1 MNTPRQRNATTLWY
15 MMVIGLLMVACGQ
28 RQATTPMAVRKSLD
42 SLISSSHNID
52 TLRMLQ
58 KRMEKED
65 NVLGRIIV
73 CREIGRKMRNE
84 SLFDEALRY
93 HGEELTLAEDLED
106 TLEMVQALNNLG
118 TDYRRL
124 GVLDVAQDYH
134 YRAWTI
140 SKASGDTSHVAKK
153 SRVVALN
160 GLGNIYLTVGNYE
173 RADSALRMALAGE
186 KELKSELGQAI
197 NYANIGSIFRHQNMN
212 DSAWAYFRKSME
224 LNQKVN
230 NMLGISL
237 CHTYYGSM
245 YERERRYDKAEE
257 EYEKAYELMKASH
270 DDWHAL
276 NSLIAL
282 ASINLTKGDNARAFD
297 FLGKAKRM
305 AEKIKS
311 YEYLA
316 EVYTLYYK
324 HYKRT
329 GDYSAALAA
338 HEKAGAMQDSVVDME
353 KVNRIQNAGLAIE
366 RTQQA
371 RMMDAANMT
380 LQSER
385 SARMVSSVI
394 FVIIVLLLSCA
405 LVIFFYAQRVNHH
418 NHMNLKRVAQMRE
431 NFFTSITHEFRTPL
445 TVILGLSQELQKN
458 PQDEVKSHA
467 LTIERQGN
475 RLLTLVTQLLD
486 ISKVKSVIGE
496 PNWQHGN
503 ICAQVAMLLETYID
517 YAANRGVTLKY
528 HYDKAIEMDF
538 VPDYVNKVMSN
549 LVSNALKFTPNGG
562 TISVNLYQRGDRLHI
577 DVSDTGH
584 GISSDKLA
592 HIFEPFYT
600 TGDTGEAKGT
610 GIGLALT
617 QEIISHLDGT
627 ITAESQVG
635 KGTTF
640 HIVMPIQNR
649 SADPVTETEIGN
661 SGKPIIVVAEDN
673 ADVADLLCTQLE
685 PFYEVVAARDGVEA
699 LKRAGEIIPD
709 LVITDVM
716 MPNMDGMALARAI
729 RANDLTAHI
738 PIIMV
743 TARVTEQDRIEGIKA
758 GADAYLVKP
767 FNTEELLTRVAKLLE
782 QRIMLRDKYAQTI
795 TQAPVTDDAI
805 EDHFLARVEQVIV
818 AHINKGE
825 DITVTM
831 VADDLNITARQLHRK
846 VTGLIN
852 QSPAALIRIT
862 RINCAKTIMAAKPEM
877 PLKSVAL
884 ACGFTDYSHFAK
896 VFRTVTGVS
905 PTAWTAKPK
914 AQ

>member
-1 MNTPRQRNATTLWY
+1 MTYMLHTMTRLLWATALAFILTCCQHGSPSESETQS
-15 MMVIGLLMVACGQ
+15 I
-28 RQATTPMAVRKSLD
+28 RD
-42 SLISSSHNID
+42 SLA
-52 TLRMLQ
+52 TLRQ
-58 KRMEKED
+58 QGKKERD
-65 NVLGRIIV
+65 ASRY
-73 CREIGRKMRNE
+73 
-84 SLFDEALRY
+84 DEALRL
-93 HGEELTLAEDLED
+93 HIRGLDMARAVGDSSEWI
-106 TLEMVQALNNLG
+106 QALNNIA
-118 TDYRRL
+118 TDYRRM
-124 GVLDVAQDYH
+124 GMLDVAQSYH
-134 YRAWTI
+134 YQAL
-140 SKASGDTSHVAKK
+140 SLCDESSDTTYQMRKN
-153 SRVVALN
+153 RVKALN
-160 GLGNIYLTVGNYE
+160 GLGNIYLSIYSYDD
-173 RADSALRMALAGE
+173 ADSVFRQALEGE
-186 KELKSELGQAI
+186 HQLGSATGQAI
-197 NYANIGSIFRHQNMN
+197 NYANLGSIYSARGDDEKALDYYRQSMFYNKK
-212 DSAWAYFRKSME
+212 DSN
-224 LNQKVN
+224 L
-230 NMLGISL
+230 LGMAL
-237 CHTYYGSM
+237 CHLYFGNI
-245 YERERRYDKAEE
+245 YEKRQQYDLALR
-257 EYEKAYELMKASH
+257 EYEQSDRMMTDLKDL
-270 DDWHAL
+270 WHAL
-276 NSLIAL
+276 EPRLAL
-282 ASINLTKGDNARAFD
+282 ASVYYHTHEDAKAQALLDRADATARQINSW
-297 FLGKAKRM
+297 
-305 AEKIKS
+305 EHIV
-311 YEYLA
+311 
-316 EVYTLYYK
+316 EVHHLYFQLMQRQGRY
-324 HYKRT
+324 HE
-329 GDYSAALAA
+329 ALDHHLIATA
-338 HEKAGAMQDSVVDME
+338 YQDSILDNE
-353 KVNRIQNAGLAIE
+353 KLDRIHNIGINIE
-366 RTQQA
+366 RTRQQEMVDMA
-371 RMMDAANMT
+371 QNE
-380 LQSER
+380 LQTEKR
-385 SARMVSSVI
+385 IRQQSAWLFGLTVI
-394 FVIIVLLLSCA
+394 LLLAVISA
-405 LVIFFYAQRVNHH
+405 LLYVQRMRHRS
-418 NHMNLKRVAQMRE
+418 MEMMRE
-431 NFFTSITHEFRTPL
+431 ASRLREDFFTNITHEFRTPL
-445 TVILGLSQELQKN
+445 TVILGLSRKIREN
-458 PQDEVKSHA
+458 TEVPQSVSDKAS
-467 LTIERQGN
+467 TIERQGN

-758 GADAYLVKP
+758 GTDAYLVKP

-795 TQAPVTDDAI
+795 TQAPVTDDTI

-905 PTAWTAKPK
+905 PTAWTAKPT

>member
-1 MNTPRQRNATTLWY
+1 MTYMLHTLTRLLWATTLAF
-15 MMVIGLLMVACGQ
+15 ILTCCQHGSPSESETQ
-28 RQATTPMAVRKSLD
+28 SIRD
-42 SLISSSHNID
+42 SLA
-52 TLRMLQ
+52 TLRQ
-58 KRMEKED
+58 QGKKERD
-65 NVLGRIIV
+65 ASRY
-73 CREIGRKMRNE
+73 
-84 SLFDEALRY
+84 DEALRL
-93 HGEELTLAEDLED
+93 HIRGLDMARAVGDSSEWI
-106 TLEMVQALNNLG
+106 QALNNIA
-118 TDYRRL
+118 TDYRRM
-124 GVLDVAQDYH
+124 GMLDVAQSYH
-134 YRAWTI
+134 YQAL
-140 SKASGDTSHVAKK
+140 SLCDESSDTTYQMRKN
-153 SRVVALN
+153 RVKALN
-160 GLGNIYLTVGNYE
+160 GLGNIYLSIYSYDD
-173 RADSALRMALAGE
+173 ADSVFRQALEGE
-186 KELKSELGQAI
+186 HQLGSATGQAI
-197 NYANIGSIFRHQNMN
+197 NYANLGSIYSARGDDEKALDYYRQSMFYNKK
-212 DSAWAYFRKSME
+212 DSN
-224 LNQKVN
+224 L
-230 NMLGISL
+230 LGMAL
-237 CHTYYGSM
+237 CHLYFGNI
-245 YERERRYDKAEE
+245 YERRQQYDLALR
-257 EYEKAYELMKASH
+257 EYEQSDRMMTDLKDL
-270 DDWHAL
+270 WHAL
-276 NSLIAL
+276 EPRLAL
-282 ASINLTKGDNARAFD
+282 ASVYYHTHEDAKAQALLDRADATARQINSW
-297 FLGKAKRM
+297 
-305 AEKIKS
+305 EHIV
-311 YEYLA
+311 
-316 EVYTLYYK
+316 EVHHLYFQLMQRQGRY
-324 HYKRT
+324 HE
-329 GDYSAALAA
+329 ALDHHLIATA
-338 HEKAGAMQDSVVDME
+338 YQDSILDNE
-353 KVNRIQNAGLAIE
+353 KLDRIHNIGINIE
-366 RTQQA
+366 RTRQQE
-371 RMMDAANMT
+371 MVNMAQNE
-380 LQSER
+380 LQTEKR
-385 SARMVSSVI
+385 IRQQSAWLFGLTVI
-394 FVIIVLLLSCA
+394 LLLAVISA
-405 LVIFFYAQRVNHH
+405 LLYVQRMRHH
-418 NHMNLKRVAQMRE
+418 SMEMMRE
-431 NFFTSITHEFRTPL
+431 ASRLREDFFTNITHEFRTPL
-445 TVILGLSQELQKN
+445 TVILGLSRKIREN
-458 PQDEVKSHA
+458 TEVPQSVSDKAS
-467 LTIERQGN
+467 TIERQGN

-528 HYDKAIEMDF
+528 HYDQAIEMDF

-617 QEIISHLDGT
+617 QEIISHLNGT

-699 LKRAGEIIPD
+699 LKHAGEIIPD

-795 TQAPVTDDAI
+795 TQAPVTDDTI

-905 PTAWTAKPK
+905 PTAWTAKPT

>member
-1 MNTPRQRNATTLWY
+1 MTYMLHTLTRLLWATALAFILTCCQHGSPSESETQS
-15 MMVIGLLMVACGQ
+15 I
-28 RQATTPMAVRKSLD
+28 RD
-42 SLISSSHNID
+42 SLA
-52 TLRMLQ
+52 TLRQ
-58 KRMEKED
+58 QGKKERD
-65 NVLGRIIV
+65 ASRY
-73 CREIGRKMRNE
+73 
-84 SLFDEALRY
+84 DEALRL
-93 HGEELTLAEDLED
+93 HIRGLDMARAVGDSSEWI
-106 TLEMVQALNNLG
+106 QALNNIA
-118 TDYRRL
+118 TDYRRM
-124 GVLDVAQDYH
+124 GMLDVAQSYH
-134 YRAWTI
+134 YQALTLCDE
-140 SKASGDTSHVAKK
+140 SSDTTYQMRKN
-153 SRVVALN
+153 RVKALN
-160 GLGNIYLTVGNYE
+160 GLGNIYLSIYSYDD
-173 RADSALRMALAGE
+173 ADSVFRQALEGE
-186 KELKSELGQAI
+186 HQLGSATGQAI
-197 NYANIGSIFRHQNMN
+197 NYANLGSIYSARGDDEKALDYYRQSMFYNKK
-212 DSAWAYFRKSME
+212 DSN
-224 LNQKVN
+224 L
-230 NMLGISL
+230 LGMAL
-237 CHTYYGSM
+237 CHLYFGNI
-245 YERERRYDKAEE
+245 YERRQQYDLALR
-257 EYEKAYELMKASH
+257 EYEQSDRMMTDLKDL
-270 DDWHAL
+270 WHAL
-276 NSLIAL
+276 EPRLAL
-282 ASINLTKGDNARAFD
+282 ASVYYHTHED
-297 FLGKAKRM
+297 AK
-305 AEKIKS
+305 
-311 YEYLA
+311 
-316 EVYTLYYK
+316 
-324 HYKRT
+324 
-329 GDYSAALAA
+329 ALALLDRA
-338 HEKAGAMQDSVVDME
+338 DATARQINSWEHIVEVHHLYFQLMQRQGRYREALDHHLIATAYQDSILDNE
-353 KVNRIQNAGLAIE
+353 KLDRIHNIGINIE
-366 RTQQA
+366 RTRQQE
-371 RMMDAANMT
+371 MVNMAQNE
-380 LQSER
+380 LQTEKR
-385 SARMVSSVI
+385 IRQQSAWLFGLTVI
-394 FVIIVLLLSCA
+394 LLLAVISA
-405 LVIFFYAQRVNHH
+405 LLYVQRMRHRS
-418 NHMNLKRVAQMRE
+418 MEMMRE
-431 NFFTSITHEFRTPL
+431 ASRLREDFFTNITHEFRTPL
-445 TVILGLSQELQKN
+445 TVILGLSRKIREN
-458 PQDEVKSHA
+458 TEVPQSVSDKAS
-467 LTIERQGN
+467 TIERQGN

-600 TGDTGEAKGT
+600 TGDMGEAKGT

-617 QEIISHLDGT
+617 QEIISHLNGT

-673 ADVADLLCTQLE
+673 TDVADLLCTQLE

-743 TARVTEQDRIEGIKA
+743 TARVTEQDRIEGLKA

-795 TQAPVTDDAI
+795 TQAPVTDNAI

-896 VFRTVTGVS
+896 VFRTVTGIS
-905 PTAWTAKPK
+905 PTAWTAEPK

>member
-1 MNTPRQRNATTLWY
+1 MTYMLHTLTRLLWATALAFILTCCQHGSPSESETQS
-15 MMVIGLLMVACGQ
+15 I
-28 RQATTPMAVRKSLD
+28 RD
-42 SLISSSHNID
+42 SLA
-52 TLRMLQ
+52 TLRQ
-58 KRMEKED
+58 QGKKERD
-65 NVLGRIIV
+65 ASRY
-73 CREIGRKMRNE
+73 
-84 SLFDEALRY
+84 DEALRL
-93 HGEELTLAEDLED
+93 HIRGLDMARAVGDSSEWI
-106 TLEMVQALNNLG
+106 QALNNIA
-118 TDYRRL
+118 TDYRRM
-124 GVLDVAQDYH
+124 GMLDVAQSYH
-134 YRAWTI
+134 YQAL
-140 SKASGDTSHVAKK
+140 SLCDESSDTTYQMRKN
-153 SRVVALN
+153 RVKALN
-160 GLGNIYLTVGNYE
+160 GLGNIYLSIYSYDD
-173 RADSALRMALAGE
+173 ADSVFRQALEGE
-186 KELKSELGQAI
+186 HQLGSATGQAI
-197 NYANIGSIFRHQNMN
+197 NYANLGSIYSARGDDEKALDYYRQSMFYNKK
-212 DSAWAYFRKSME
+212 DSN
-224 LNQKVN
+224 L
-230 NMLGISL
+230 LGMAL
-237 CHTYYGSM
+237 CHLYFGNI
-245 YERERRYDKAEE
+245 YERRQQYDLALR
-257 EYEKAYELMKASH
+257 EYEQSDRMMTDLKDL
-270 DDWHAL
+270 WHAL
-276 NSLIAL
+276 EPRLAL
-282 ASINLTKGDNARAFD
+282 ASVYYHTHED
-297 FLGKAKRM
+297 AK
-305 AEKIKS
+305 
-311 YEYLA
+311 
-316 EVYTLYYK
+316 
-324 HYKRT
+324 
-329 GDYSAALAA
+329 ALALLDRA
-338 HEKAGAMQDSVVDME
+338 DATARQINSWEHIVEVHHLYFQLMQRQGRYHEALDHHLIATAYQDSILDNE
-353 KVNRIQNAGLAIE
+353 KLDRIHNIGINIE
-366 RTQQA
+366 RTRQQE
-371 RMMDAANMT
+371 MVNMAQNE
-380 LQSER
+380 LQTEKR
-385 SARMVSSVI
+385 IRQQSAWLFGLTVI
-394 FVIIVLLLSCA
+394 LLLAVISA
-405 LVIFFYAQRVNHH
+405 LLYVQRMRHH
-418 NHMNLKRVAQMRE
+418 SMEMMRE
-431 NFFTSITHEFRTPL
+431 ASRLREDFFTNITHEFRTPL
-445 TVILGLSQELQKN
+445 TVILGLSRKIREN
-458 PQDEVKSHA
+458 TEVPQSVSDKAS
-467 LTIERQGN
+467 TIERQGN

-528 HYDKAIEMDF
+528 HYDQAIEMDF

-600 TGDTGEAKGT
+600 TGDMGEAKGT

-617 QEIISHLDGT
+617 QEIISHLNGI

-673 ADVADLLCTQLE
+673 ADVADLLCSQLE

-795 TQAPVTDDAI
+795 TQAPVTDDTI

-905 PTAWTAKPK
+905 PTAWTAKPT

>member
-1 MNTPRQRNATTLWY
+1 MGHGARLYPDLLPARQPERERDQS
-15 MMVIGLLMVACGQ
+15 I
-28 RQATTPMAVRKSLD
+28 RD
-42 SLISSSHNID
+42 SLA
-52 TLRMLQ
+52 TLRQ
-58 KRMEKED
+58 QGKKERD
-65 NVLGRIIV
+65 ASRY
-73 CREIGRKMRNE
+73 
-84 SLFDEALRY
+84 DEALRL
-93 HGEELTLAEDLED
+93 HIRGLDMARAVGDSSEWI
-106 TLEMVQALNNLG
+106 QALNNIA
-118 TDYRRL
+118 TDYRRM
-124 GVLDVAQDYH
+124 GMLDVAQSYH
-134 YRAWTI
+134 YQALTLCDE
-140 SKASGDTSHVAKK
+140 SSDTTYQMRKN
-153 SRVVALN
+153 RVKALN
-160 GLGNIYLTVGNYE
+160 GLGNIYLSIYSYDD
-173 RADSALRMALAGE
+173 ADSVFRQALEGE
-186 KELKSELGQAI
+186 HQLGSATGQAI
-197 NYANIGSIFRHQNMN
+197 NYANLGSIYSARGDDEKALDYYRQSMFYNKK
-212 DSAWAYFRKSME
+212 DSN
-224 LNQKVN
+224 L
-230 NMLGISL
+230 LGMAL
-237 CHTYYGSM
+237 CHLYFGNI
-245 YERERRYDKAEE
+245 YEKRQQYDLALR
-257 EYEKAYELMKASH
+257 EYEQSDRMMTDLKDL
-270 DDWHAL
+270 WHAL
-276 NSLIAL
+276 EPRLAL
-282 ASINLTKGDNARAFD
+282 ASVYYHTHEDAKAQALLDRADATARQINSW
-297 FLGKAKRM
+297 
-305 AEKIKS
+305 EHIV
-311 YEYLA
+311 
-316 EVYTLYYK
+316 EVHHLYFQLMQRQGRY
-324 HYKRT
+324 HE
-329 GDYSAALAA
+329 ALDHHLIATA
-338 HEKAGAMQDSVVDME
+338 YQDSILDNE
-353 KVNRIQNAGLAIE
+353 KLDRIHNIGINIE
-366 RTQQA
+366 RTRQQEMVDMA
-371 RMMDAANMT
+371 QNE
-380 LQSER
+380 LQTEKR
-385 SARMVSSVI
+385 IRQQSAWLFGLTVI
-394 FVIIVLLLSCA
+394 LLLAVISA
-405 LVIFFYAQRVNHH
+405 LLYVQRMRHH
-418 NHMNLKRVAQMRE
+418 SMEMMRE
-431 NFFTSITHEFRTPL
+431 ASRLREDFFTNITHEFRTPL
-445 TVILGLSQELQKN
+445 TVILGLSRKIREN
-458 PQDEVKSHA
+458 TEVPQSVSDKAS
-467 LTIERQGN
+467 TIERQGN

-562 TISVNLYQRGDRLHI
+562 TISVRLYQRGDRLHI

-600 TGDTGEAKGT
+600 TGDMGEAKGT

-617 QEIISHLDGT
+617 QEIISHLNGT

-699 LKRAGEIIPD
+699 LKHAGEIIPD

-795 TQAPVTDDAI
+795 TQAPVTDDTI

-905 PTAWTAKPK
+905 PTAWTAKPT

>member
-1 MNTPRQRNATTLWY
+1 MTYMLHTVTRLLWATALAFILTCCQHGSPSESETQS
-15 MMVIGLLMVACGQ
+15 I
-28 RQATTPMAVRKSLD
+28 RD
-42 SLISSSHNID
+42 SLA
-52 TLRMLQ
+52 TLRQ
-58 KRMEKED
+58 QGKKERD
-65 NVLGRIIV
+65 ASRY
-73 CREIGRKMRNE
+73 
-84 SLFDEALRY
+84 DEALRL
-93 HGEELTLAEDLED
+93 HIRGLDMARAVGDSSEWI
-106 TLEMVQALNNLG
+106 QALNNIA
-118 TDYRRL
+118 TDYRRM
-124 GVLDVAQDYH
+124 GMLDVAQSYH
-134 YRAWTI
+134 YQALTLCDE
-140 SKASGDTSHVAKK
+140 SADTTYQMRKN
-153 SRVVALN
+153 RVKALN
-160 GLGNIYLTVGNYE
+160 GLGNIYLSIYSYDD
-173 RADSALRMALAGE
+173 ADSVFRQALEGE
-186 KELKSELGQAI
+186 HQLGSATGQAI
-197 NYANIGSIFRHQNMN
+197 NYGNLGSIYSARGDDEKALDYYRQSMFYNKK
-212 DSAWAYFRKSME
+212 DSN
-224 LNQKVN
+224 L
-230 NMLGISL
+230 LGMAL
-237 CHTYYGSM
+237 CHLYFGNI
-245 YERERRYDKAEE
+245 YERRQQYDLALR
-257 EYEKAYELMKASH
+257 EYEQSDRMMTDQKDL
-270 DDWHAL
+270 WHAL
-276 NSLIAL
+276 EPRLAL
-282 ASINLTKGDNARAFD
+282 ASVYYHTHEDAKAQALLDRADATARQINSW
-297 FLGKAKRM
+297 
-305 AEKIKS
+305 EHIV
-311 YEYLA
+311 
-316 EVYTLYYK
+316 EVHHLYFQLMQRQGRY
-324 HYKRT
+324 HE
-329 GDYSAALAA
+329 ALDHHLIATA
-338 HEKAGAMQDSVVDME
+338 YQDSILDNE
-353 KVNRIQNAGLAIE
+353 KLDRIHNIGINIE
-366 RTQQA
+366 RTRQQKMVDMA
-371 RMMDAANMT
+371 QNE
-380 LQSER
+380 LQTEKR
-385 SARMVSSVI
+385 IRQQSAWLFGLTVI
-394 FVIIVLLLSCA
+394 LLLAVISA
-405 LVIFFYAQRVNHH
+405 LLYVQRMRHRS
-418 NHMNLKRVAQMRE
+418 MEMMRE
-431 NFFTSITHEFRTPL
+431 ASRLREDFFTNITHEFRTPL
-445 TVILGLSQELQKN
+445 TVILGLSRKIREN
-458 PQDEVKSHA
+458 TEVPQSISDKAS
-467 LTIERQGN
+467 TIERQGN

-600 TGDTGEAKGT
+600 TGDMGETKGT

-617 QEIISHLDGT
+617 QEIISHLNGT

-795 TQAPVTDDAI
+795 TQASVSDDAI

-905 PTAWTAKPK
+905 PTAWTAKPTV
-914 AQ
+914 Q

>member
-1 MNTPRQRNATTLWY
+1 MTYMLHTLTRLLWATALAFILTCCQHGSPSESETQS
-15 MMVIGLLMVACGQ
+15 I
-28 RQATTPMAVRKSLD
+28 RD
-42 SLISSSHNID
+42 SLA
-52 TLRMLQ
+52 TLRQ
-58 KRMEKED
+58 QGKKERD
-65 NVLGRIIV
+65 ASRY
-73 CREIGRKMRNE
+73 
-84 SLFDEALRY
+84 DEALRL
-93 HGEELTLAEDLED
+93 HRRGLDMARAVGDSSEWI
-106 TLEMVQALNNLG
+106 QALNNIA
-118 TDYRRL
+118 TDYRRM
-124 GVLDVAQDYH
+124 GMLDVAQSYH
-134 YRAWTI
+134 YQAL
-140 SKASGDTSHVAKK
+140 SLCDESSDTTYQMRKN
-153 SRVVALN
+153 RVKALN
-160 GLGNIYLTVGNYE
+160 GLGNIYLSIYSYDD
-173 RADSALRMALAGE
+173 ADSVFRQALEGE
-186 KELKSELGQAI
+186 HQLGSATGQAI
-197 NYANIGSIFRHQNMN
+197 NYANLGSIYSARGDDEKALDYYRQSMFYNKK
-212 DSAWAYFRKSME
+212 DSN
-224 LNQKVN
+224 L
-230 NMLGISL
+230 LGMAL
-237 CHTYYGSM
+237 CHLYFGNI
-245 YERERRYDKAEE
+245 YERRQQYDLALR
-257 EYEKAYELMKASH
+257 EYEQSDRMMTDLKDL
-270 DDWHAL
+270 WHAL
-276 NSLIAL
+276 EPRLAL
-282 ASINLTKGDNARAFD
+282 ASVYYHTHED
-297 FLGKAKRM
+297 AK
-305 AEKIKS
+305 
-311 YEYLA
+311 
-316 EVYTLYYK
+316 
-324 HYKRT
+324 
-329 GDYSAALAA
+329 ALALLDRA
-338 HEKAGAMQDSVVDME
+338 DATARQINSWEHIVEVHHLYFQLMQRQGRYHEALDHHLIATAYQDSILDNE
-353 KVNRIQNAGLAIE
+353 KLDRIHNIGINIE
-366 RTQQA
+366 RTRQQEMVDMA
-371 RMMDAANMT
+371 QNE
-380 LQSER
+380 LQTEKR
-385 SARMVSSVI
+385 IRQQSAWLFGLTVI
-394 FVIIVLLLSCA
+394 LLLAVISA
-405 LVIFFYAQRVNHH
+405 LLYVQRMRHH
-418 NHMNLKRVAQMRE
+418 SMEMMRE
-431 NFFTSITHEFRTPL
+431 ASRLREDFFTNITHEFRTPL
-445 TVILGLSQELQKN
+445 TVILGLSRKIREN
-458 PQDEVKSHA
+458 TEVPQSVSDKAS
-467 LTIERQGN
+467 TIERQGN

-600 TGDTGEAKGT
+600 SGDMGEAKGT

-617 QEIISHLDGT
+617 QEIISHLNGT

-640 HIVMPIQNR
+640 HIIMPIQNR

-795 TQAPVTDDAI
+795 TQAPVTDDTI

-905 PTAWTAKPK
+905 PTAWTAKPT

>member
-1 MNTPRQRNATTLWY
+1 MTYMLHTLTRLLWATALAFILTCCQHGSP
-15 MMVIGLLMVACGQ
+15 IESETQ
-28 RQATTPMAVRKSLD
+28 SIRD
-42 SLISSSHNID
+42 SLA
-52 TLRMLQ
+52 TLRQ
-58 KRMEKED
+58 QGKKERD
-65 NVLGRIIV
+65 ASRY
-73 CREIGRKMRNE
+73 
-84 SLFDEALRY
+84 DEALRL
-93 HGEELTLAEDLED
+93 HIRGLDMARAVGDSSEWI
-106 TLEMVQALNNLG
+106 QALNNIA
-118 TDYRRL
+118 TDYRRM
-124 GVLDVAQDYH
+124 GMLDVAQSYH
-134 YRAWTI
+134 YQAL
-140 SKASGDTSHVAKK
+140 SLCDESSDTTYQMRKN
-153 SRVVALN
+153 RVKALN
-160 GLGNIYLTVGNYE
+160 GLGNIYLSIYSYDD
-173 RADSALRMALAGE
+173 ADSVFRQALEGE
-186 KELKSELGQAI
+186 HQLGSATGQAI
-197 NYANIGSIFRHQNMN
+197 NYANLGSIYSARGDDEKALDYYRQSMFYNKQ
-212 DSAWAYFRKSME
+212 DSN
-224 LNQKVN
+224 L
-230 NMLGISL
+230 LGMAL
-237 CHTYYGSM
+237 CHLYFGNI
-245 YERERRYDKAEE
+245 YERRQQYDLALR
-257 EYEKAYELMKASH
+257 EYEQSDRMMTDLKDL
-270 DDWHAL
+270 WHAL
-276 NSLIAL
+276 EPRLAL
-282 ASINLTKGDNARAFD
+282 ASVYYHTHEDAKAQALLDRADATARQINSW
-297 FLGKAKRM
+297 
-305 AEKIKS
+305 EHIV
-311 YEYLA
+311 
-316 EVYTLYYK
+316 EVHRLYFQLMQRQGRY
-324 HYKRT
+324 RE
-329 GDYSAALAA
+329 ALDHHLIATA
-338 HEKAGAMQDSVVDME
+338 YQDSILDNE
-353 KVNRIQNAGLAIE
+353 KLDRIHNIGINIE
-366 RTQQA
+366 RTRQQEMVDMA
-371 RMMDAANMT
+371 QNE
-380 LQSER
+380 LQTEKR
-385 SARMVSSVI
+385 IRQQSAWLFGLTVI
-394 FVIIVLLLSCA
+394 LLLAVISA
-405 LVIFFYAQRVNHH
+405 LLYGQRMRHRS
-418 NHMNLKRVAQMRE
+418 MEMMRE
-431 NFFTSITHEFRTPL
+431 ASRLREDFFTNITHEFRTPL
-445 TVILGLSQELQKN
+445 TVILGLSRKIREN
-458 PQDEVKSHA
+458 TEVPQSVSDKAS
-467 LTIERQGN
+467 TIERQGN

-528 HYDKAIEMDF
+528 HYDQAIEMDF

-795 TQAPVTDDAI
+795 TQAPVTDDTI

-896 VFRTVTGVS
+896 VFRTVTGIS
-905 PTAWTAKPK
+905 PTAWTAKPT

>member
-1 MNTPRQRNATTLWY
+1 MTYMLHTLTRLLWATALAFILTCCQHGSPSESETQS
-15 MMVIGLLMVACGQ
+15 I
-28 RQATTPMAVRKSLD
+28 RD
-42 SLISSSHNID
+42 SLA
-52 TLRMLQ
+52 TLRQ
-58 KRMEKED
+58 QGKKERD
-65 NVLGRIIV
+65 ASRY
-73 CREIGRKMRNE
+73 
-84 SLFDEALRY
+84 DEALRL
-93 HGEELTLAEDLED
+93 HIRGLDMARAVGDSSEWI
-106 TLEMVQALNNLG
+106 QALNNIA
-118 TDYRRL
+118 TDYRRM
-124 GVLDVAQDYH
+124 GMLDVAQSYH
-134 YRAWTI
+134 YQAL
-140 SKASGDTSHVAKK
+140 SLCDESSDTTYQMRKN
-153 SRVVALN
+153 RVKALN
-160 GLGNIYLTVGNYE
+160 GLGNIYLSIYSYDD
-173 RADSALRMALAGE
+173 ADSVFRQALEGE
-186 KELKSELGQAI
+186 HQLGSATGQAI
-197 NYANIGSIFRHQNMN
+197 NYANLGSIYSARGDDEKALDYYRQSMFYNKQ
-212 DSAWAYFRKSME
+212 DSN
-224 LNQKVN
+224 L
-230 NMLGISL
+230 LGMAL
-237 CHTYYGSM
+237 CHLYFGNI
-245 YERERRYDKAEE
+245 YERRQQYDLALR
-257 EYEKAYELMKASH
+257 EYEQSDRMMTDLKDL
-270 DDWHAL
+270 WHAL
-276 NSLIAL
+276 EPRLAL
-282 ASINLTKGDNARAFD
+282 ASVYYHTHED
-297 FLGKAKRM
+297 AK
-305 AEKIKS
+305 
-311 YEYLA
+311 
-316 EVYTLYYK
+316 
-324 HYKRT
+324 
-329 GDYSAALAA
+329 ALALLDRA
-338 HEKAGAMQDSVVDME
+338 DATARQINSWEHIVEVHHLYFQLMQRQGRYHEALDHHLIATAYQDSILDNE
-353 KVNRIQNAGLAIE
+353 KLDRIHNIGINIE
-366 RTQQA
+366 RTRQQEMVDMA
-371 RMMDAANMT
+371 QNE
-380 LQSER
+380 LQTEKR
-385 SARMVSSVI
+385 IRQQSAWLFGLTVI
-394 FVIIVLLLSCA
+394 LLLAVISA
-405 LVIFFYAQRVNHH
+405 LLYVQRMRHRS
-418 NHMNLKRVAQMRE
+418 MEMMRE
-431 NFFTSITHEFRTPL
+431 ASRLREDFFTNITHEFRTPL
-445 TVILGLSQELQKN
+445 TVILGLSRKIREN
-458 PQDEVKSHA
+458 TEVPQSVSDKAS
-467 LTIERQGN
+467 TIERQGN

-600 TGDTGEAKGT
+600 TGDMGEAKGT

-617 QEIISHLDGT
+617 QEIISHLNGS

-795 TQAPVTDDAI
+795 TQAPVTDDTI

-905 PTAWTAKPK
+905 PTAWTAKPT
-914 AQ
+914 A

>member
-1 MNTPRQRNATTLWY
+1 MTYMLHTLTRLLWATALAFILTCCQHGSPSESETQS
-15 MMVIGLLMVACGQ
+15 I
-28 RQATTPMAVRKSLD
+28 RD
-42 SLISSSHNID
+42 SLA
-52 TLRMLQ
+52 TLRQ
-58 KRMEKED
+58 QGKKERD
-65 NVLGRIIV
+65 ASRY
-73 CREIGRKMRNE
+73 
-84 SLFDEALRY
+84 DEALRL
-93 HGEELTLAEDLED
+93 HIRGLDMARAVGDSSEWI
-106 TLEMVQALNNLG
+106 QALNNIA
-118 TDYRRL
+118 TDYRRM
-124 GVLDVAQDYH
+124 GMLDVAQSYH
-134 YRAWTI
+134 YQALTLCDE
-140 SKASGDTSHVAKK
+140 SADTTYQMRKN
-153 SRVVALN
+153 RVKALN
-160 GLGNIYLTVGNYE
+160 GLGNIYLSIYSYDD
-173 RADSALRMALAGE
+173 ADSVFRQALEGE
-186 KELKSELGQAI
+186 HQLGSATGQAI
-197 NYANIGSIFRHQNMN
+197 NYANLGSIYSARGN
-212 DSAWAYFRKSME
+212 DEKALDYYRQSMFYNKKDSN
-224 LNQKVN
+224 L
-230 NMLGISL
+230 LGMAL
-237 CHTYYGSM
+237 CHLYFGNI
-245 YERERRYDKAEE
+245 YERRQQYDLALR
-257 EYEKAYELMKASH
+257 EYEQSDRMMTDLKDL
-270 DDWHAL
+270 WHAL
-276 NSLIAL
+276 EPRLAL
-282 ASINLTKGDNARAFD
+282 ASVYYHTHEDAKAQALLDRADATARQINSW
-297 FLGKAKRM
+297 
-305 AEKIKS
+305 EHIV
-311 YEYLA
+311 
-316 EVYTLYYK
+316 EVHHLYFQLMQRQGRY
-324 HYKRT
+324 HE
-329 GDYSAALAA
+329 ALDHHLIATA
-338 HEKAGAMQDSVVDME
+338 YQDSILDNE
-353 KVNRIQNAGLAIE
+353 KLDRIHNIGINIE
-366 RTQQA
+366 RTRQQEMVDMA
-371 RMMDAANMT
+371 QNE
-380 LQSER
+380 LQTEKR
-385 SARMVSSVI
+385 IRQQSAWLFGLTVI
-394 FVIIVLLLSCA
+394 LLLAVISA
-405 LVIFFYAQRVNHH
+405 LLYVQRMRHRS
-418 NHMNLKRVAQMRE
+418 MEMMRE
-431 NFFTSITHEFRTPL
+431 ASRLREDFFTNITHEFRTPL
-445 TVILGLSQELQKN
+445 TVILGLSRKIREN
-458 PQDEVKSHA
+458 TEVPQSVSDKAS
-467 LTIERQGN
+467 TIERQGN

-600 TGDTGEAKGT
+600 TGDMGEAKGT

-617 QEIISHLDGT
+617 QEIISHLNGT

-685 PFYEVVAARDGVEA
+685 PFYEVVAARDGIEA

-795 TQAPVTDDAI
+795 TQAPVSDDTI

-905 PTAWTAKPK
+905 PTAWTAKPT

>member
-1 MNTPRQRNATTLWY
+1 MTYMLHTLTRLLWATALAFILTCCQHGSPSESETQS
-15 MMVIGLLMVACGQ
+15 I
-28 RQATTPMAVRKSLD
+28 RD
-42 SLISSSHNID
+42 SLA
-52 TLRMLQ
+52 TLRQ
-58 KRMEKED
+58 QGKKERD
-65 NVLGRIIV
+65 ASRY
-73 CREIGRKMRNE
+73 
-84 SLFDEALRY
+84 DEALRL
-93 HGEELTLAEDLED
+93 HIRGLDMARAVGDSSEWI
-106 TLEMVQALNNLG
+106 QALNNIA
-118 TDYRRL
+118 TDYRRM
-124 GVLDVAQDYH
+124 GMLDVAQSYH
-134 YRAWTI
+134 YQAL
-140 SKASGDTSHVAKK
+140 SLCDESSDTTYQMRKN
-153 SRVVALN
+153 RVKALN
-160 GLGNIYLTVGNYE
+160 GLGNIYLSIYSYDD
-173 RADSALRMALAGE
+173 ADSVFRQALEGE
-186 KELKSELGQAI
+186 HQLGSATGQAI
-197 NYANIGSIFRHQNMN
+197 NYANLGSIYSARGDDEKALDYYRQSMFYNKK
-212 DSAWAYFRKSME
+212 DSN
-224 LNQKVN
+224 L
-230 NMLGISL
+230 LGMAL
-237 CHTYYGSM
+237 CHLYFGNI
-245 YERERRYDKAEE
+245 YERRQQYDLALR
-257 EYEKAYELMKASH
+257 EYEQSDRMMTDLKDL
-270 DDWHAL
+270 WHAL
-276 NSLIAL
+276 EPRLAL
-282 ASINLTKGDNARAFD
+282 ASVYYHTHED
-297 FLGKAKRM
+297 AK
-305 AEKIKS
+305 
-311 YEYLA
+311 
-316 EVYTLYYK
+316 
-324 HYKRT
+324 
-329 GDYSAALAA
+329 ALALLDRA
-338 HEKAGAMQDSVVDME
+338 DATARQINSWEHIVEVHHLYFQLMQRQGRYHEALDHHLIATAYQDSILDNE
-353 KVNRIQNAGLAIE
+353 KLDRIHNIGINIE
-366 RTQQA
+366 RTRQQEMVDMA
-371 RMMDAANMT
+371 QNE
-380 LQSER
+380 LQTEKR
-385 SARMVSSVI
+385 IRQQSAWLFGLTVI
-394 FVIIVLLLSCA
+394 LLLAVISA
-405 LVIFFYAQRVNHH
+405 LLYVQRMRHH
-418 NHMNLKRVAQMRE
+418 SMEMMRE
-431 NFFTSITHEFRTPL
+431 ASRLREDFFTNITHEFRTPL
-445 TVILGLSQELQKN
+445 TVILGLSRKIREN
-458 PQDEVKSHA
+458 TEVPQSVSDKAS
-467 LTIERQGN
+467 TIERQGN

-562 TISVNLYQRGDRLHI
+562 IISVNLYQRGDRLHI

-617 QEIISHLDGT
+617 QEIISHLNGT

-673 ADVADLLCTQLE
+673 ADVADLLCSQLE

-699 LKRAGEIIPD
+699 LKHAGEIIPD

-795 TQAPVTDDAI
+795 TQAPVTDDTI

-877 PLKSVAL
+877 PLKNVAL

-905 PTAWTAKPK
+905 PTAWTAKPT

>member
-1 MNTPRQRNATTLWY
+1 MTYMLHTLTRLLWATTLAF
-15 MMVIGLLMVACGQ
+15 ILTCCQHGSPSESETQ
-28 RQATTPMAVRKSLD
+28 SIRD
-42 SLISSSHNID
+42 SLA
-52 TLRMLQ
+52 TLRQ
-58 KRMEKED
+58 QGKKERD
-65 NVLGRIIV
+65 ASRY
-73 CREIGRKMRNE
+73 
-84 SLFDEALRY
+84 DEALRL
-93 HGEELTLAEDLED
+93 HIRGLDMARAVGDSSEWI
-106 TLEMVQALNNLG
+106 QALNNIA
-118 TDYRRL
+118 TDYRRM
-124 GVLDVAQDYH
+124 GMLDVAQSYH
-134 YRAWTI
+134 YQALTLCDE
-140 SKASGDTSHVAKK
+140 SSDTTYQMRKN
-153 SRVVALN
+153 RVKALN
-160 GLGNIYLTVGNYE
+160 GLGNIYLSIYSYDD
-173 RADSALRMALAGE
+173 ADSVFRQALEGE
-186 KELKSELGQAI
+186 HQLGSATGQAI
-197 NYANIGSIFRHQNMN
+197 NYANLGSIYSARGDDEKALDYYRQSMFYNKQ
-212 DSAWAYFRKSME
+212 DSN
-224 LNQKVN
+224 L
-230 NMLGISL
+230 LGMAL
-237 CHTYYGSM
+237 CHLYFGNI
-245 YERERRYDKAEE
+245 YERRQQYDLALR
-257 EYEKAYELMKASH
+257 EYEQSDRMMTDLKDL
-270 DDWHAL
+270 WHAL
-276 NSLIAL
+276 EPRLAL
-282 ASINLTKGDNARAFD
+282 ASVYYHTHED
-297 FLGKAKRM
+297 AK
-305 AEKIKS
+305 
-311 YEYLA
+311 
-316 EVYTLYYK
+316 
-324 HYKRT
+324 
-329 GDYSAALAA
+329 ALALLDRA
-338 HEKAGAMQDSVVDME
+338 DATARQINSWEHIVEVHHLYFQLMQRQGRYHEALDHHLIATAYQDSILDNE
-353 KVNRIQNAGLAIE
+353 KLDRIHNIGINIE
-366 RTQQA
+366 RTRQQEMVDMA
-371 RMMDAANMT
+371 QNE
-380 LQSER
+380 LQTEKR
-385 SARMVSSVI
+385 IRQQSAWLFGLTVI
-394 FVIIVLLLSCA
+394 LLLAVISA
-405 LVIFFYAQRVNHH
+405 LLYVQRMRHRS
-418 NHMNLKRVAQMRE
+418 MEMMRE
-431 NFFTSITHEFRTPL
+431 ASRLREDFFTNITHEFRTPL
-445 TVILGLSQELQKN
+445 TVILGLSRKIREN
-458 PQDEVKSHA
+458 TEVPQSVSDKAS
-467 LTIERQGN
+467 TIERQGN

-577 DVSDTGH
+577 NVSDTGH

-600 TGDTGEAKGT
+600 TGDMGEAKGT

-617 QEIISHLDGT
+617 QEIISHLNGT

-795 TQAPVTDDAI
+795 TQAPVTDDTI

-905 PTAWTAKPK
+905 PTAWTAKPT

>member
-1 MNTPRQRNATTLWY
+1 MTYMLHTVTRLLWATALAFILTCCQHGSPSESETQS
-15 MMVIGLLMVACGQ
+15 I
-28 RQATTPMAVRKSLD
+28 RD
-42 SLISSSHNID
+42 SLA
-52 TLRMLQ
+52 TLRQ
-58 KRMEKED
+58 QGKKERD
-65 NVLGRIIV
+65 ASRY
-73 CREIGRKMRNE
+73 
-84 SLFDEALRY
+84 DEALRL
-93 HGEELTLAEDLED
+93 HIRGLDMARAVGDSSEWI
-106 TLEMVQALNNLG
+106 QALNNIA
-118 TDYRRL
+118 TDYRRM
-124 GVLDVAQDYH
+124 GMLDVAQSYH
-134 YRAWTI
+134 YQALTLCDE
-140 SKASGDTSHVAKK
+140 SSDTTYQMRKNRMK
-153 SRVVALN
+153 ALN
-160 GLGNIYLTVGNYE
+160 GLGNIYLSIYSYDD
-173 RADSALRMALAGE
+173 ADSVFRQALEGE
-186 KELKSELGQAI
+186 HQLGSATGQAI
-197 NYANIGSIFRHQNMN
+197 NYANLGSIYSARGDDEKALDYYRQSMFYNKK
-212 DSAWAYFRKSME
+212 DSN
-224 LNQKVN
+224 L
-230 NMLGISL
+230 LGMAL
-237 CHTYYGSM
+237 CHLYFGNI
-245 YERERRYDKAEE
+245 YEKRQQYDLALR
-257 EYEKAYELMKASH
+257 EYEQSDRMMTDLKDL
-270 DDWHAL
+270 WHAL
-276 NSLIAL
+276 EPRLAL
-282 ASINLTKGDNARAFD
+282 ASVYYHTHEDAKAQALLDRADATARQINSW
-297 FLGKAKRM
+297 
-305 AEKIKS
+305 EHIV
-311 YEYLA
+311 
-316 EVYTLYYK
+316 EVHHLYFQLMQRQGRY
-324 HYKRT
+324 HE
-329 GDYSAALAA
+329 ALDHHLIATA
-338 HEKAGAMQDSVVDME
+338 YQDSILDNE
-353 KVNRIQNAGLAIE
+353 KLDRIHNIGINIE
-366 RTQQA
+366 RTRQQEMVDMA
-371 RMMDAANMT
+371 QNE
-380 LQSER
+380 LQTEKR
-385 SARMVSSVI
+385 IRQQSAWLFGLTVI
-394 FVIIVLLLSCA
+394 LLLAVISA
-405 LVIFFYAQRVNHH
+405 LLYVQRMRHRS
-418 NHMNLKRVAQMRE
+418 MEMMRE
-431 NFFTSITHEFRTPL
+431 ASRLREDFFTNITHEFRTPL
-445 TVILGLSQELQKN
+445 TVILGLSRKIREN
-458 PQDEVKSHA
+458 TEVPQSVSDKAS
-467 LTIERQGN
+467 TIERQGN

-577 DVSDTGH
+577 DVSDTGN

-600 TGDTGEAKGT
+600 TGDMGEAKGT

-617 QEIISHLDGT
+617 QEIISHLNGT

-699 LKRAGEIIPD
+699 LKHAGEIIPD

-905 PTAWTAKPK
+905 PTAWTAKP
-914 AQ
+914 

>member
-1 MNTPRQRNATTLWY
+1 MTYMLHTLTRLLWATALAFILTCCQHGSPSESETQS
-15 MMVIGLLMVACGQ
+15 I
-28 RQATTPMAVRKSLD
+28 RD
-42 SLISSSHNID
+42 SLA
-52 TLRMLQ
+52 TLRQ
-58 KRMEKED
+58 QGKKERD
-65 NVLGRIIV
+65 ASRY
-73 CREIGRKMRNE
+73 
-84 SLFDEALRY
+84 DEALRL
-93 HGEELTLAEDLED
+93 HIRGLDMARAVGDSSEWI
-106 TLEMVQALNNLG
+106 QALNNIA
-118 TDYRRL
+118 TDYRRM
-124 GVLDVAQDYH
+124 GMLDVAQSYH
-134 YRAWTI
+134 YQAL
-140 SKASGDTSHVAKK
+140 SLCDESSDTTYQMRKN
-153 SRVVALN
+153 RVKALN
-160 GLGNIYLTVGNYE
+160 GLGNIYLSIYSYDD
-173 RADSALRMALAGE
+173 ADSVFRQALEGE
-186 KELKSELGQAI
+186 HQLGSATGQAI
-197 NYANIGSIFRHQNMN
+197 NYANLGSIYSARGDDEKALDYYRQSMFYNKK
-212 DSAWAYFRKSME
+212 DSN
-224 LNQKVN
+224 L
-230 NMLGISL
+230 LGMAL
-237 CHTYYGSM
+237 CHLYFGNI
-245 YERERRYDKAEE
+245 YERRQQYDLALR
-257 EYEKAYELMKASH
+257 EYEQSDRMMTDLKDL
-270 DDWHAL
+270 WHAL
-276 NSLIAL
+276 EPRLAL
-282 ASINLTKGDNARAFD
+282 ASVYYHTHEDAKAQALLDRADATARQINSW
-297 FLGKAKRM
+297 
-305 AEKIKS
+305 EHIV
-311 YEYLA
+311 
-316 EVYTLYYK
+316 EVHHLYFQLMQRQGRY
-324 HYKRT
+324 HE
-329 GDYSAALAA
+329 ALDHHLIATA
-338 HEKAGAMQDSVVDME
+338 YQDSILDNE
-353 KVNRIQNAGLAIE
+353 KLDRIHNIGINIE
-366 RTQQA
+366 RTRQQKMVDMA
-371 RMMDAANMT
+371 QNE
-380 LQSER
+380 LQTEKR
-385 SARMVSSVI
+385 IRQQSAWLFGLTVI
-394 FVIIVLLLSCA
+394 LLLAVISA
-405 LVIFFYAQRVNHH
+405 LLYVQRMRHRS
-418 NHMNLKRVAQMRE
+418 MEMMRE
-431 NFFTSITHEFRTPL
+431 ASRLREDFFTNITHEFRTPL
-445 TVILGLSQELQKN
+445 TVILGLSRKIREN
-458 PQDEVKSHA
+458 TEVPQSVSDKAS
-467 LTIERQGN
+467 TIERQGN

-528 HYDKAIEMDF
+528 HYDQAIEMDF

-600 TGDTGEAKGT
+600 TGDTGETKGT

-617 QEIISHLDGT
+617 QEIISHLNGT
-627 ITAESQVG
+627 ITAESKVG

-795 TQAPVTDDAI
+795 TQAPVSDDAI

-905 PTAWTAKPK
+905 PTAWTAKPT

>member
-1 MNTPRQRNATTLWY
+1 MTYMLHTLTRLLWATALAFILTCCQHGSPSESETQS
-15 MMVIGLLMVACGQ
+15 I
-28 RQATTPMAVRKSLD
+28 RD
-42 SLISSSHNID
+42 SLA
-52 TLRMLQ
+52 TLRQ
-58 KRMEKED
+58 QGKKERD
-65 NVLGRIIV
+65 ASRY
-73 CREIGRKMRNE
+73 
-84 SLFDEALRY
+84 DEALRL
-93 HGEELTLAEDLED
+93 HIRGLDMARAVGDSSEWI
-106 TLEMVQALNNLG
+106 QALNNIA
-118 TDYRRL
+118 TDYRRM
-124 GVLDVAQDYH
+124 GMLDVAQSYH
-134 YRAWTI
+134 YQAL
-140 SKASGDTSHVAKK
+140 SLCDESSDTTYQMRKN
-153 SRVVALN
+153 RVKALN
-160 GLGNIYLTVGNYE
+160 GLGNIYLSIYSYDD
-173 RADSALRMALAGE
+173 ADSVFRQALEGE
-186 KELKSELGQAI
+186 HQLGSATGQAI
-197 NYANIGSIFRHQNMN
+197 NYANLGSIYSARGDDEKALDYYRQSMFYNKK
-212 DSAWAYFRKSME
+212 DSN
-224 LNQKVN
+224 L
-230 NMLGISL
+230 LGMAL
-237 CHTYYGSM
+237 CHLYFGNI
-245 YERERRYDKAEE
+245 YERRQQYDLALR
-257 EYEKAYELMKASH
+257 EYEQSDRMMTDLKDL
-270 DDWHAL
+270 WHAL
-276 NSLIAL
+276 EPRLAL
-282 ASINLTKGDNARAFD
+282 ASVYYHTHED
-297 FLGKAKRM
+297 AK
-305 AEKIKS
+305 
-311 YEYLA
+311 
-316 EVYTLYYK
+316 
-324 HYKRT
+324 
-329 GDYSAALAA
+329 ALALLDRA
-338 HEKAGAMQDSVVDME
+338 DATARQINSWEHIVEVHHLYFQLMQRQGRYHEALDHHLIATAYQDSILDNE
-353 KVNRIQNAGLAIE
+353 KLDRIHNIGINIE
-366 RTQQA
+366 RTRQQEMVDMA
-371 RMMDAANMT
+371 QNE
-380 LQSER
+380 LQTEKR
-385 SARMVSSVI
+385 IRQQSAWLFGLTVI
-394 FVIIVLLLSCA
+394 LLLAVISA
-405 LVIFFYAQRVNHH
+405 LLYVQRMRHRS
-418 NHMNLKRVAQMRE
+418 MEMMRE
-431 NFFTSITHEFRTPL
+431 ASRLREDFFTNITHEFRTPL
-445 TVILGLSQELQKN
+445 TVILGLSRKIREN
-458 PQDEVKSHA
+458 TEVPQSVSDKAS
-467 LTIERQGN
+467 TIERQGN

-600 TGDTGEAKGT
+600 TGDMGEAKGT

-699 LKRAGEIIPD
+699 LKHAGEIIPD

-795 TQAPVTDDAI
+795 TQAPVSDDAI

-905 PTAWTAKPK
+905 PTAWTAKPT

>member
-1 MNTPRQRNATTLWY
+1 MTYMLHTLTRLLWATTLAF
-15 MMVIGLLMVACGQ
+15 ILTCCQHGSPSESETQ
-28 RQATTPMAVRKSLD
+28 SIRD
-42 SLISSSHNID
+42 SLA
-52 TLRMLQ
+52 TLRQ
-58 KRMEKED
+58 QGKKERD
-65 NVLGRIIV
+65 ASRY
-73 CREIGRKMRNE
+73 
-84 SLFDEALRY
+84 DEALRL
-93 HGEELTLAEDLED
+93 HIRGLDMARAVGDSSEWI
-106 TLEMVQALNNLG
+106 QALNNIA
-118 TDYRRL
+118 TDYRRM
-124 GVLDVAQDYH
+124 GMLDVAQSYH
-134 YRAWTI
+134 YQAL
-140 SKASGDTSHVAKK
+140 SLCDESSDTTYQMRKN
-153 SRVVALN
+153 RVKALN
-160 GLGNIYLTVGNYE
+160 GLGNIYLSIYSYDD
-173 RADSALRMALAGE
+173 ADSVFRQALEGE
-186 KELKSELGQAI
+186 HQLGSATGQAI
-197 NYANIGSIFRHQNMN
+197 NYANLGSIYSARGDDEKALDYYRQSMFYNKK
-212 DSAWAYFRKSME
+212 DSN
-224 LNQKVN
+224 L
-230 NMLGISL
+230 LGMAL
-237 CHTYYGSM
+237 CHLYFGNI
-245 YERERRYDKAEE
+245 YERRQQYDLALR
-257 EYEKAYELMKASH
+257 EYEQSDRMMTDLKDL
-270 DDWHAL
+270 WHAL
-276 NSLIAL
+276 EPRLAL
-282 ASINLTKGDNARAFD
+282 ASVYYHTHED
-297 FLGKAKRM
+297 AK
-305 AEKIKS
+305 
-311 YEYLA
+311 
-316 EVYTLYYK
+316 
-324 HYKRT
+324 
-329 GDYSAALAA
+329 ALALLDRA
-338 HEKAGAMQDSVVDME
+338 DATARQINSWEHIVEVHHLYFQLMQRQGRYHEALDHHLIATAYQDSILDNE
-353 KVNRIQNAGLAIE
+353 KLDRIHNIGINIE
-366 RTQQA
+366 RTRQQE
-371 RMMDAANMT
+371 MVNMAQNE
-380 LQSER
+380 LQTEKR
-385 SARMVSSVI
+385 IRQQSAWLFGLTVI
-394 FVIIVLLLSCA
+394 LLLAVISA
-405 LVIFFYAQRVNHH
+405 LLYVQRMRHH
-418 NHMNLKRVAQMRE
+418 SMEMMRE
-431 NFFTSITHEFRTPL
+431 ASRLREDFFTNITHEFRTPL
-445 TVILGLSQELQKN
+445 TVILGLSRKIREN
-458 PQDEVKSHA
+458 TEVPQSVSDKAS
-467 LTIERQGN
+467 TIERQGN

-528 HYDKAIEMDF
+528 HYDQAIEMDF

-600 TGDTGEAKGT
+600 TGDMGEAKGT

-617 QEIISHLDGT
+617 QEIISHLNGT

-795 TQAPVTDDAI
+795 TQAPVSDDAI

-905 PTAWTAKPK
+905 PTAWTAKPT

>member
-1 MNTPRQRNATTLWY
+1 MTYMLHTLTRLLWATALAFILTCCQHGSPSESETQS
-15 MMVIGLLMVACGQ
+15 I
-28 RQATTPMAVRKSLD
+28 RD
-42 SLISSSHNID
+42 SLA
-52 TLRMLQ
+52 TLRQ
-58 KRMEKED
+58 QGKKERD
-65 NVLGRIIV
+65 ASRY
-73 CREIGRKMRNE
+73 
-84 SLFDEALRY
+84 DEALRL
-93 HGEELTLAEDLED
+93 HIRGLDMARAVGDSSEWI
-106 TLEMVQALNNLG
+106 QALNNIA
-118 TDYRRL
+118 TDYRRM
-124 GVLDVAQDYH
+124 GMLDVAQSYH
-134 YRAWTI
+134 YQALTLCDE
-140 SKASGDTSHVAKK
+140 SSDTTYQMRKN
-153 SRVVALN
+153 RVKALN
-160 GLGNIYLTVGNYE
+160 GLGNIYLSIYSYDD
-173 RADSALRMALAGE
+173 ADSVFRQALEGE
-186 KELKSELGQAI
+186 HQLGSATGQAI
-197 NYANIGSIFRHQNMN
+197 NYANLGSIYSARGDDEKALDYYRQSMFYNKK
-212 DSAWAYFRKSME
+212 DSN
-224 LNQKVN
+224 L
-230 NMLGISL
+230 LGMAL
-237 CHTYYGSM
+237 CHLYFGNI
-245 YERERRYDKAEE
+245 YERRQQYDLALR
-257 EYEKAYELMKASH
+257 EYEQSDRMMTDLKDL
-270 DDWHAL
+270 WHAL
-276 NSLIAL
+276 EPRLAL
-282 ASINLTKGDNARAFD
+282 ASVYYHTHED
-297 FLGKAKRM
+297 AK
-305 AEKIKS
+305 
-311 YEYLA
+311 
-316 EVYTLYYK
+316 
-324 HYKRT
+324 
-329 GDYSAALAA
+329 ALALLDRA
-338 HEKAGAMQDSVVDME
+338 DATARQINSWEHIVEVHHLYFQLMQRQGRYHEALDHHLIATAYQDSILDNE
-353 KVNRIQNAGLAIE
+353 KLDRIHNIGINIE
-366 RTQQA
+366 RTRQQEMVDMA
-371 RMMDAANMT
+371 QNE
-380 LQSER
+380 LQTEKR
-385 SARMVSSVI
+385 IRQQSAWLFGLTVI
-394 FVIIVLLLSCA
+394 LLLAVISA
-405 LVIFFYAQRVNHH
+405 LLYVQRMRHRS
-418 NHMNLKRVAQMRE
+418 MEMMRE
-431 NFFTSITHEFRTPL
+431 ASRLREDFFTNITHEFRTPL
-445 TVILGLSQELQKN
+445 TVILGLSRKIREN
-458 PQDEVKSHA
+458 TEVPQSVSDKAS
-467 LTIERQGN
+467 TIERQGN

-610 GIGLALT
+610 DIGLALT
-617 QEIISHLDGT
+617 QEIISHLNGT

-699 LKRAGEIIPD
+699 LKHAGEIIPD

-795 TQAPVTDDAI
+795 TQAPVSDDAI

-905 PTAWTAKPK
+905 PTAWTAKPT

>member
-1 MNTPRQRNATTLWY
+1 MTYMLHTLTRLLWATALAFILTCCQHGSPSESETQS
-15 MMVIGLLMVACGQ
+15 I
-28 RQATTPMAVRKSLD
+28 RD
-42 SLISSSHNID
+42 SLA
-52 TLRMLQ
+52 TLRQ
-58 KRMEKED
+58 QGKKERD
-65 NVLGRIIV
+65 ASRY
-73 CREIGRKMRNE
+73 
-84 SLFDEALRY
+84 DEALRL
-93 HGEELTLAEDLED
+93 HIRGLDIARAVGDSSEWI
-106 TLEMVQALNNLG
+106 QALNNIA
-118 TDYRRL
+118 TDYRRM
-124 GVLDVAQDYH
+124 GMLDVAQSYH
-134 YRAWTI
+134 YQALTLCDE
-140 SKASGDTSHVAKK
+140 SSDTTYQMRKN
-153 SRVVALN
+153 RVKALN
-160 GLGNIYLTVGNYE
+160 GLGNIYLSIYSYDD
-173 RADSALRMALAGE
+173 ADSVFRQALEGE
-186 KELKSELGQAI
+186 HQLGSATGQAI
-197 NYANIGSIFRHQNMN
+197 NYANLGSIYSARGDDEKALDYYRQSMFYNKK
-212 DSAWAYFRKSME
+212 DSN
-224 LNQKVN
+224 L
-230 NMLGISL
+230 LGMAL
-237 CHTYYGSM
+237 CHLYFGNI
-245 YERERRYDKAEE
+245 YERRQQYDLALR
-257 EYEKAYELMKASH
+257 EYEQSDRMMTDLKDL
-270 DDWHAL
+270 WHAL
-276 NSLIAL
+276 EPRLAL
-282 ASINLTKGDNARAFD
+282 ASVYYHTHED
-297 FLGKAKRM
+297 AK
-305 AEKIKS
+305 
-311 YEYLA
+311 
-316 EVYTLYYK
+316 
-324 HYKRT
+324 
-329 GDYSAALAA
+329 ALALLDRA
-338 HEKAGAMQDSVVDME
+338 DATARQINSWEHIVEVHHLYFQLMQRQGRYHEALDHHLIATAYQDSILDNE
-353 KVNRIQNAGLAIE
+353 KLDRIHNIGINIE
-366 RTQQA
+366 RTRQQE
-371 RMMDAANMT
+371 MVNMAQNE
-380 LQSER
+380 LQTEKR
-385 SARMVSSVI
+385 IRQQSAWLFGLTVI
-394 FVIIVLLLSCA
+394 LLLAVISA
-405 LVIFFYAQRVNHH
+405 LLYVQRMRHH
-418 NHMNLKRVAQMRE
+418 SMEMMRE
-431 NFFTSITHEFRTPL
+431 ASRLREDFFTNITHEFRTPL
-445 TVILGLSQELQKN
+445 TVILGLSRKIREN
-458 PQDEVKSHA
+458 TEVPQSVSDKAS
-467 LTIERQGN
+467 TIERQGN

-584 GISSDKLA
+584 GISSNKLA

-600 TGDTGEAKGT
+600 TGDMGEAKGT

-617 QEIISHLDGT
+617 QEIISHLNGT

-640 HIVMPIQNR
+640 HIIMPIQNR

-905 PTAWTAKPK
+905 PTAWTAKPT

>member
-1 MNTPRQRNATTLWY
+1 MTYMLHTVTRLLWATALAFILTCCQHGSPSESETQS
-15 MMVIGLLMVACGQ
+15 I
-28 RQATTPMAVRKSLD
+28 RD
-42 SLISSSHNID
+42 SLA
-52 TLRMLQ
+52 TLRQ
-58 KRMEKED
+58 QGK
-65 NVLGRIIV
+65 
-73 CREIGRKMRNE
+73 NE
-84 SLFDEALRY
+84 RDASRYDEALRL
-93 HGEELTLAEDLED
+93 HIRGLDMARTVGDSSEWI
-106 TLEMVQALNNLG
+106 QALNNIA
-118 TDYRRL
+118 TDYRRM
-124 GVLDVAQDYH
+124 GMLDVAQSYH
-134 YRAWTI
+134 YQALTLCDE
-140 SKASGDTSHVAKK
+140 SADTTYQMRKN
-153 SRVVALN
+153 RVKALN
-160 GLGNIYLTVGNYE
+160 GLGNIYLSIYSYDD
-173 RADSALRMALAGE
+173 ADSVFRQALEGE
-186 KELKSELGQAI
+186 HQLGSATGQAI
-197 NYANIGSIFRHQNMN
+197 NYANLGSIYSARGDDEKALDYYRQSMFYNKQ
-212 DSAWAYFRKSME
+212 DSN
-224 LNQKVN
+224 L
-230 NMLGISL
+230 LGMAL
-237 CHTYYGSM
+237 CHLYFGNI
-245 YERERRYDKAEE
+245 YEKRQQYSLALR
-257 EYEKAYELMKASH
+257 EYEQSDRMMTDLKDL
-270 DDWHAL
+270 WHAL
-276 NSLIAL
+276 EPRLAL
-282 ASINLTKGDNARAFD
+282 ASVYYHTHEDAKAQALLDRADATARQINSW
-297 FLGKAKRM
+297 
-305 AEKIKS
+305 EHIV
-311 YEYLA
+311 
-316 EVYTLYYK
+316 EVHRLYFQLMQRQGRY
-324 HYKRT
+324 HE
-329 GDYSAALAA
+329 ALDHHLIATA
-338 HEKAGAMQDSVVDME
+338 YQDSILDNE
-353 KVNRIQNAGLAIE
+353 KLDRIHNIGINIE
-366 RTQQA
+366 RTRQQEMVDMA
-371 RMMDAANMT
+371 QNE
-380 LQSER
+380 LQTEKR
-385 SARMVSSVI
+385 IRQQSAWLFGLTVI
-394 FVIIVLLLSCA
+394 LLLAVISA
-405 LVIFFYAQRVNHH
+405 LLYVQRMRHH
-418 NHMNLKRVAQMRE
+418 SMEMMRE
-431 NFFTSITHEFRTPL
+431 ASRLREDFFTNITHEFRTPL
-445 TVILGLSQELQKN
+445 TVILGLSRKIREN
-458 PQDEVKSHA
+458 TEVPQSVSDKAS
-467 LTIERQGN
+467 TIERQGN

-528 HYDKAIEMDF
+528 HYDQAIEMDF

-562 TISVNLYQRGDRLHI
+562 TISVNLYQRSDRLHI

-896 VFRTVTGVS
+896 VFRTVTGIS
-905 PTAWTAKPK
+905 PTAWTAEPK

>member
-1 MNTPRQRNATTLWY
+1 MTYMLHTVTRLLWATALAFILTCCQHGSPSESETQS
-15 MMVIGLLMVACGQ
+15 I
-28 RQATTPMAVRKSLD
+28 RD
-42 SLISSSHNID
+42 SLA
-52 TLRMLQ
+52 TLRQ
-58 KRMEKED
+58 QGKKERD
-65 NVLGRIIV
+65 ASRY
-73 CREIGRKMRNE
+73 
-84 SLFDEALRY
+84 DEALRL
-93 HGEELTLAEDLED
+93 HIRGLDMARAVGDSSEWI
-106 TLEMVQALNNLG
+106 QALNNIA
-118 TDYRRL
+118 TDYRRM
-124 GVLDVAQDYH
+124 GMLDVAQSYH
-134 YRAWTI
+134 YQALRLCDESA
-140 SKASGDTSHVAKK
+140 DTTYQMRKN
-153 SRVVALN
+153 RVKALN
-160 GLGNIYLTVGNYE
+160 GLGNIYLSIYSYDD
-173 RADSALRMALAGE
+173 ADSVFRQALEGE
-186 KELKSELGQAI
+186 HQLGSATGQAI
-197 NYANIGSIFRHQNMN
+197 NYANLGSIYSARGDDEKALDYYRQSMFYNKQ
-212 DSAWAYFRKSME
+212 DSN
-224 LNQKVN
+224 L
-230 NMLGISL
+230 LGMAL
-237 CHTYYGSM
+237 CHLYFGNI
-245 YERERRYDKAEE
+245 YEKRQQYDLALR
-257 EYEKAYELMKASH
+257 EYEQSDRMMTDLKDL
-270 DDWHAL
+270 WHAL
-276 NSLIAL
+276 EPRLAL
-282 ASINLTKGDNARAFD
+282 ASVYYHTHEDAKAQALLDRADATARQINSW
-297 FLGKAKRM
+297 
-305 AEKIKS
+305 EHIV
-311 YEYLA
+311 
-316 EVYTLYYK
+316 EVHRLYFQLMQRQGRY
-324 HYKRT
+324 HE
-329 GDYSAALAA
+329 ALDHHLIATTY
-338 HEKAGAMQDSVVDME
+338 QDSILDNE
-353 KVNRIQNAGLAIE
+353 KLDRIHNIGINIE
-366 RTQQA
+366 RTRQQEMVDMA
-371 RMMDAANMT
+371 QNE
-380 LQSER
+380 LQAEKR
-385 SARMVSSVI
+385 IRQQSAWLFGLTVI
-394 FVIIVLLLSCA
+394 LLLAVISA
-405 LVIFFYAQRVNHH
+405 LLYVQRMRHRS
-418 NHMNLKRVAQMRE
+418 MEMMRE
-431 NFFTSITHEFRTPL
+431 ASRLREDFFTNITHEFRTPL
-445 TVILGLSQELQKN
+445 TVILGLSRKIREN
-458 PQDEVKSHA
+458 TEVPQSVSDKAS
-467 LTIERQGN
+467 TIERQGN

-486 ISKVKSVIGE
+486 ISKVKSVIGK

-528 HYDKAIEMDF
+528 HYDQAIEMDF

-562 TISVNLYQRGDRLHI
+562 TISVNLYQRSDRLHI

-743 TARVTEQDRIEGIKA
+743 TARVTEQDRIEGLKA

-795 TQAPVTDDAI
+795 TQAPVTDDTI

-896 VFRTVTGVS
+896 VFRTVTGIS
-905 PTAWTAKPK
+905 PTAWTAEPK

>member
-1 MNTPRQRNATTLWY
+1 MTYMLHTLTRLLWATALAFILTCCQHGSPSESETQS
-15 MMVIGLLMVACGQ
+15 I
-28 RQATTPMAVRKSLD
+28 RD
-42 SLISSSHNID
+42 SLA
-52 TLRMLQ
+52 TLRQ
-58 KRMEKED
+58 QGKKERD
-65 NVLGRIIV
+65 ASRY
-73 CREIGRKMRNE
+73 
-84 SLFDEALRY
+84 DEALRL
-93 HGEELTLAEDLED
+93 HIRGLDMARAVGDSSEWI
-106 TLEMVQALNNLG
+106 QALNNIA
-118 TDYRRL
+118 TDYRRM
-124 GVLDVAQDYH
+124 GMLDVAQSYH
-134 YRAWTI
+134 YQAL
-140 SKASGDTSHVAKK
+140 SLCDESSDTTYQMRKN
-153 SRVVALN
+153 RVKALN
-160 GLGNIYLTVGNYE
+160 GLGNIYLSIYSYDD
-173 RADSALRMALAGE
+173 ADSVFRQALEGE
-186 KELKSELGQAI
+186 HQLGSATGQAI
-197 NYANIGSIFRHQNMN
+197 NYANLGSIYSARGDDEKALDYYRQSMFYNKK
-212 DSAWAYFRKSME
+212 DSN
-224 LNQKVN
+224 L
-230 NMLGISL
+230 LGMAL
-237 CHTYYGSM
+237 CHLYFGNI
-245 YERERRYDKAEE
+245 YERRQQYDLALR
-257 EYEKAYELMKASH
+257 EYEQSDRMMTDLKDL
-270 DDWHAL
+270 WHAL
-276 NSLIAL
+276 EPRLAL
-282 ASINLTKGDNARAFD
+282 ASVYYHTHEDAKAQALLDRADATARQINSW
-297 FLGKAKRM
+297 
-305 AEKIKS
+305 EHIV
-311 YEYLA
+311 
-316 EVYTLYYK
+316 EVHHLYFQLMQRQGRY
-324 HYKRT
+324 HE
-329 GDYSAALAA
+329 ALDHHLIATA
-338 HEKAGAMQDSVVDME
+338 YQDSILDNE
-353 KVNRIQNAGLAIE
+353 KLDRIHNIGINIE
-366 RTQQA
+366 RTRQQEMVDMA
-371 RMMDAANMT
+371 QNE
-380 LQSER
+380 LQTEKR
-385 SARMVSSVI
+385 IRQQSAWLFGLTVI
-394 FVIIVLLLSCA
+394 LLLAVISA
-405 LVIFFYAQRVNHH
+405 LLYVQRMRHH
-418 NHMNLKRVAQMRE
+418 SMEMMRE
-431 NFFTSITHEFRTPL
+431 ASRLREDFFTNITHEFRTPL
-445 TVILGLSQELQKN
+445 TVILGLSRKIREN
-458 PQDEVKSHA
+458 TEVPQSVSDKAS
-467 LTIERQGN
+467 TIERQGN

-600 TGDTGEAKGT
+600 TGDTGETKGT

-617 QEIISHLDGT
+617 QEIISHLNGT

-795 TQAPVTDDAI
+795 TQAPVTDDTI

-905 PTAWTAKPK
+905 PTAWTAKPT

>member
-1 MNTPRQRNATTLWY
+1 MTYMLHTLTRLLWATALAFILTCCQHGSPSESETQS
-15 MMVIGLLMVACGQ
+15 I
-28 RQATTPMAVRKSLD
+28 RD
-42 SLISSSHNID
+42 SLA
-52 TLRMLQ
+52 TLRQ
-58 KRMEKED
+58 QGKKERD
-65 NVLGRIIV
+65 ASRY
-73 CREIGRKMRNE
+73 
-84 SLFDEALRY
+84 DEALRL
-93 HGEELTLAEDLED
+93 HIRGLDMARAVGDSSEWI
-106 TLEMVQALNNLG
+106 QALNNIA
-118 TDYRRL
+118 TDYRRM
-124 GVLDVAQDYH
+124 GMLDVAQSYH
-134 YRAWTI
+134 YQALTLCDE
-140 SKASGDTSHVAKK
+140 SSDTTYQMRKN
-153 SRVVALN
+153 RVKALN
-160 GLGNIYLTVGNYE
+160 GLGNIYLSIYSYDD
-173 RADSALRMALAGE
+173 ADSVFRQALEGE
-186 KELKSELGQAI
+186 HQLGSATGQAI
-197 NYANIGSIFRHQNMN
+197 NYANLGSIYSARGDDEKALDYYRQSMFYNKK
-212 DSAWAYFRKSME
+212 DSN
-224 LNQKVN
+224 L
-230 NMLGISL
+230 LGMAL
-237 CHTYYGSM
+237 CHLYFGNI
-245 YERERRYDKAEE
+245 YERRQQYDLALR
-257 EYEKAYELMKASH
+257 EYEQSDRMMTDLKDL
-270 DDWHAL
+270 WHAL
-276 NSLIAL
+276 EPRLAL
-282 ASINLTKGDNARAFD
+282 ASVYYHTHED
-297 FLGKAKRM
+297 AK
-305 AEKIKS
+305 
-311 YEYLA
+311 
-316 EVYTLYYK
+316 
-324 HYKRT
+324 
-329 GDYSAALAA
+329 ALALLDRA
-338 HEKAGAMQDSVVDME
+338 DATARQINSWEHIVEVHHLYFQLMQRQGRYHEALDHHLIATAYQDSILDNE
-353 KVNRIQNAGLAIE
+353 KLDRIHNIGINIE
-366 RTQQA
+366 RTRQQEMVDMA
-371 RMMDAANMT
+371 QNE
-380 LQSER
+380 LQTEKR
-385 SARMVSSVI
+385 IRQQSAWLFGLTVI
-394 FVIIVLLLSCA
+394 LLLAVISA
-405 LVIFFYAQRVNHH
+405 LLYVQRMRHH
-418 NHMNLKRVAQMRE
+418 SMEMMRE
-431 NFFTSITHEFRTPL
+431 ASRLREDFFTNITHEFRTPL
-445 TVILGLSQELQKN
+445 TVILGLSRKIREN
-458 PQDEVKSHA
+458 TEVPQSVSDKAS
-467 LTIERQGN
+467 TIERQGN

-528 HYDKAIEMDF
+528 HYDKPIEMDF

-617 QEIISHLDGT
+617 QEIISHLNGT

-905 PTAWTAKPK
+905 PTAWTAKPT

>member
-1 MNTPRQRNATTLWY
+1 MTYMLHTLTRLLWATALAFILTCCQHGSPSESETQS
-15 MMVIGLLMVACGQ
+15 I
-28 RQATTPMAVRKSLD
+28 RD
-42 SLISSSHNID
+42 SLA
-52 TLRMLQ
+52 TLRQ
-58 KRMEKED
+58 QGKKERD
-65 NVLGRIIV
+65 ASRY
-73 CREIGRKMRNE
+73 
-84 SLFDEALRY
+84 DEALRL
-93 HGEELTLAEDLED
+93 HIRGLDMARAVGDSSEWI
-106 TLEMVQALNNLG
+106 QALNNIA
-118 TDYRRL
+118 TDYRRM
-124 GVLDVAQDYH
+124 GMLDVAQSYH
-134 YRAWTI
+134 YQAL
-140 SKASGDTSHVAKK
+140 SLCDESSDTTYQMRKN
-153 SRVVALN
+153 RVKALN
-160 GLGNIYLTVGNYE
+160 GLGNIYLSIYSYDD
-173 RADSALRMALAGE
+173 ADSVFRQALEGE
-186 KELKSELGQAI
+186 HQLGSATGQAI
-197 NYANIGSIFRHQNMN
+197 NYANLGSIYSARGDDEKALDYYRQSMFYNKK
-212 DSAWAYFRKSME
+212 DSN
-224 LNQKVN
+224 L
-230 NMLGISL
+230 LGMAL
-237 CHTYYGSM
+237 CHLYFGNI
-245 YERERRYDKAEE
+245 YERRQQYDLALR
-257 EYEKAYELMKASH
+257 EYEQSDRMMTDLKDL
-270 DDWHAL
+270 WHAL
-276 NSLIAL
+276 EPRLAL
-282 ASINLTKGDNARAFD
+282 ASVYYHTHED
-297 FLGKAKRM
+297 AK
-305 AEKIKS
+305 
-311 YEYLA
+311 
-316 EVYTLYYK
+316 
-324 HYKRT
+324 
-329 GDYSAALAA
+329 ALALLDRA
-338 HEKAGAMQDSVVDME
+338 DATARQINSWEHIVEVHHLYFLLMQRQGRYHEALDHHLIATAYQDSILDNE
-353 KVNRIQNAGLAIE
+353 KLDRIHNIGINIE
-366 RTQQA
+366 RTRQQEMVDMA
-371 RMMDAANMT
+371 QNE
-380 LQSER
+380 LQTEKR
-385 SARMVSSVI
+385 IRQQSAWLFGLTVI
-394 FVIIVLLLSCA
+394 LLLAVISA
-405 LVIFFYAQRVNHH
+405 LLYVQRMRHH
-418 NHMNLKRVAQMRE
+418 SMEMMRE
-431 NFFTSITHEFRTPL
+431 ASRLREDFFTNITHEFRTPL
-445 TVILGLSQELQKN
+445 TVILGLSRKIREN
-458 PQDEVKSHA
+458 TEVPQSVSDKAS
-467 LTIERQGN
+467 TIERQGN

-528 HYDKAIEMDF
+528 HYDQAIEMDF

-600 TGDTGEAKGT
+600 TGDMGEAKGT

-617 QEIISHLDGT
+617 QEIISHLNGT

-699 LKRAGEIIPD
+699 LKHAGEIIPD

-795 TQAPVTDDAI
+795 TQAPVTDDTI

-905 PTAWTAKPK
+905 PTAWTAKPT

>member
-1 MNTPRQRNATTLWY
+1 MTYMLHTLTRLLWATALAFILTCCQHGSPSESETQS
-15 MMVIGLLMVACGQ
+15 I
-28 RQATTPMAVRKSLD
+28 RD
-42 SLISSSHNID
+42 SLA
-52 TLRMLQ
+52 TLRQ
-58 KRMEKED
+58 QGKKERD
-65 NVLGRIIV
+65 ASRY
-73 CREIGRKMRNE
+73 
-84 SLFDEALRY
+84 DEALRL
-93 HGEELTLAEDLED
+93 HIRGLDMARAVGDSSEWI
-106 TLEMVQALNNLG
+106 QALNNIA
-118 TDYRRL
+118 TDYRRM
-124 GVLDVAQDYH
+124 GMLDVAQSYH
-134 YRAWTI
+134 YQALTLCDE
-140 SKASGDTSHVAKK
+140 SSDTTYQMRKN
-153 SRVVALN
+153 RVKALN
-160 GLGNIYLTVGNYE
+160 GLGNIYLSIYSYDD
-173 RADSALRMALAGE
+173 ADSVFRQALEGE
-186 KELKSELGQAI
+186 HQLGSATGQAI
-197 NYANIGSIFRHQNMN
+197 NYANLGSIYSARGDDEKALDYYRQSMFYNKK
-212 DSAWAYFRKSME
+212 DSN
-224 LNQKVN
+224 L
-230 NMLGISL
+230 LGMAL
-237 CHTYYGSM
+237 CHLYFGNI
-245 YERERRYDKAEE
+245 YERRQQYDLALR
-257 EYEKAYELMKASH
+257 EYEQSDRMMTDLKDL
-270 DDWHAL
+270 WHAL
-276 NSLIAL
+276 EPRLAL
-282 ASINLTKGDNARAFD
+282 ASVYYHTHEDAKAQALLDRADATARQINSW
-297 FLGKAKRM
+297 
-305 AEKIKS
+305 EHIV
-311 YEYLA
+311 
-316 EVYTLYYK
+316 EVHHLYFQLMQRQG
-324 HYKRT
+324 HYHE
-329 GDYSAALAA
+329 ALDHHLIATA
-338 HEKAGAMQDSVVDME
+338 YQDSILDNE
-353 KVNRIQNAGLAIE
+353 KLDRIHNIGINIE
-366 RTQQA
+366 RTRQQEMVDMA
-371 RMMDAANMT
+371 QNE
-380 LQSER
+380 LQTEKR
-385 SARMVSSVI
+385 IRQQSAWLFGLTVI
-394 FVIIVLLLSCA
+394 LLLAVISA
-405 LVIFFYAQRVNHH
+405 LLYVQRMRHRS
-418 NHMNLKRVAQMRE
+418 MEMMRE
-431 NFFTSITHEFRTPL
+431 ASRLREDFFTNITHEFRTPL
-445 TVILGLSQELQKN
+445 TVILGLSRKIREN
-458 PQDEVKSHA
+458 TEVPQSVSDKAS
-467 LTIERQGN
+467 TIERQGN

-600 TGDTGEAKGT
+600 TGDMGEAKGT

-617 QEIISHLDGT
+617 QEIISHLNGT

-795 TQAPVTDDAI
+795 TQAPVSDDAI

-905 PTAWTAKPK
+905 PTAWTAKPT

>member
-1 MNTPRQRNATTLWY
+1 MTYMLHTLTRLLWATTLAF
-15 MMVIGLLMVACGQ
+15 ILTCCQHGSPSESETQ
-28 RQATTPMAVRKSLD
+28 SIRD
-42 SLISSSHNID
+42 SLA
-52 TLRMLQ
+52 TLRQ
-58 KRMEKED
+58 QGKKERD
-65 NVLGRIIV
+65 ASRY
-73 CREIGRKMRNE
+73 
-84 SLFDEALRY
+84 DEALRL
-93 HGEELTLAEDLED
+93 HIRGLDMARAVGDSSEWI
-106 TLEMVQALNNLG
+106 QALNNIA
-118 TDYRRL
+118 TDYRRM
-124 GVLDVAQDYH
+124 GMLDVAQSYH
-134 YRAWTI
+134 YQAL
-140 SKASGDTSHVAKK
+140 SLCDESSDTTYQMRKN
-153 SRVVALN
+153 RVKALN
-160 GLGNIYLTVGNYE
+160 GLGNIYLSIYSYDD
-173 RADSALRMALAGE
+173 ADSVFRQALEGE
-186 KELKSELGQAI
+186 HQLGSATGQAI
-197 NYANIGSIFRHQNMN
+197 NYANLGSIYSARGDDEKALDYYRQSMFYNKK
-212 DSAWAYFRKSME
+212 DSN
-224 LNQKVN
+224 L
-230 NMLGISL
+230 LGMAL
-237 CHTYYGSM
+237 CHLYFGNI
-245 YERERRYDKAEE
+245 YERRQQYDLALR
-257 EYEKAYELMKASH
+257 EYEQSDRMMTDLKDL
-270 DDWHAL
+270 WHAL
-276 NSLIAL
+276 EPRLAL
-282 ASINLTKGDNARAFD
+282 ASVYYHTHED
-297 FLGKAKRM
+297 AK
-305 AEKIKS
+305 
-311 YEYLA
+311 
-316 EVYTLYYK
+316 
-324 HYKRT
+324 
-329 GDYSAALAA
+329 ALALLDRA
-338 HEKAGAMQDSVVDME
+338 DATARQINSWEHIVEVHHLYFQLMQRQGRYHEALDHHLIATAYQDSILDNE
-353 KVNRIQNAGLAIE
+353 KLDRIHNIGINIE
-366 RTQQA
+366 RTRQQEMVDMA
-371 RMMDAANMT
+371 QNE
-380 LQSER
+380 LQTEKR
-385 SARMVSSVI
+385 IRQQSAWLFGLTVI
-394 FVIIVLLLSCA
+394 LLLAVISA
-405 LVIFFYAQRVNHH
+405 LLYVQRMRHRS
-418 NHMNLKRVAQMRE
+418 MEMMRE
-431 NFFTSITHEFRTPL
+431 ASRLREDFFTNITHEFRTPL
-445 TVILGLSQELQKN
+445 TVILGLSRKIREN
-458 PQDEVKSHA
+458 TEVPQSVSDKAS
-467 LTIERQGN
+467 TIERQGN

-600 TGDTGEAKGT
+600 TGDTGETKGT

-617 QEIISHLDGT
+617 QEIISHLNGT

-795 TQAPVTDDAI
+795 TQAPVSDDTI

-905 PTAWTAKPK
+905 PTAWTAKPT

>member
-1 MNTPRQRNATTLWY
+1 MTYMLHTLTRLLWATALAFILTCCQHGSPSESETQS
-15 MMVIGLLMVACGQ
+15 I
-28 RQATTPMAVRKSLD
+28 RD
-42 SLISSSHNID
+42 SLA
-52 TLRMLQ
+52 TLRQ
-58 KRMEKED
+58 QGKKERD
-65 NVLGRIIV
+65 ASRY
-73 CREIGRKMRNE
+73 
-84 SLFDEALRY
+84 DEALRL
-93 HGEELTLAEDLED
+93 HIRGLDMARAVGDSSEWI
-106 TLEMVQALNNLG
+106 QALNNIA
-118 TDYRRL
+118 TDYRRM
-124 GVLDVAQDYH
+124 GMLDVAQSYH
-134 YRAWTI
+134 YQAL
-140 SKASGDTSHVAKK
+140 SLCDESSDTTYQMRKN
-153 SRVVALN
+153 RVKALN
-160 GLGNIYLTVGNYE
+160 GLGNIYLSIYSYDD
-173 RADSALRMALAGE
+173 ADSVFRQALEGE
-186 KELKSELGQAI
+186 HQLGSATGQAI
-197 NYANIGSIFRHQNMN
+197 NYANLGSIYSARGDDEKALDYYRQSMFYNKK
-212 DSAWAYFRKSME
+212 DSN
-224 LNQKVN
+224 L
-230 NMLGISL
+230 LGMAL
-237 CHTYYGSM
+237 CHLYFGNI
-245 YERERRYDKAEE
+245 YERRQQYDLALR
-257 EYEKAYELMKASH
+257 EYEQSDRMMTDLKDL
-270 DDWHAL
+270 WHAL
-276 NSLIAL
+276 EPRLAL
-282 ASINLTKGDNARAFD
+282 ASVYYHTHED
-297 FLGKAKRM
+297 AK
-305 AEKIKS
+305 
-311 YEYLA
+311 
-316 EVYTLYYK
+316 
-324 HYKRT
+324 
-329 GDYSAALAA
+329 ALALLDRA
-338 HEKAGAMQDSVVDME
+338 DATARQINSWEHIVEVHHLYFQLMQRQGRYHEALDHHLIATAYQDSILDNE
-353 KVNRIQNAGLAIE
+353 KLDRIHNIGINIE
-366 RTQQA
+366 RTRQQEMVDMA
-371 RMMDAANMT
+371 QNE
-380 LQSER
+380 LQTEKR
-385 SARMVSSVI
+385 IRQQSAWLFGLTVI
-394 FVIIVLLLSCA
+394 LLLAVISA
-405 LVIFFYAQRVNHH
+405 LLYVQRMRHH
-418 NHMNLKRVAQMRE
+418 SMEMMRE
-431 NFFTSITHEFRTPL
+431 ASRLREDFFTNITHEFRTPL
-445 TVILGLSQELQKN
+445 TVILGLSRKIREN
-458 PQDEVKSHA
+458 TEVPQSVSDKAS
-467 LTIERQGN
+467 TIERQGN

-528 HYDKAIEMDF
+528 HYDKTIEMDF

-600 TGDTGEAKGT
+600 TGDMGEAKGT

-617 QEIISHLDGT
+617 QEIISHLNGT

-716 MPNMDGMALARAI
+716 MPNMDGIALARAI

-905 PTAWTAKPK
+905 PTAWTAKPT

>member
-1 MNTPRQRNATTLWY
+1 MTYMLHTLTRLVWATALAFILTCCQHGSPSESETQS
-15 MMVIGLLMVACGQ
+15 I
-28 RQATTPMAVRKSLD
+28 RD
-42 SLISSSHNID
+42 SLA
-52 TLRMLQ
+52 TLRQ
-58 KRMEKED
+58 QGKKERD
-65 NVLGRIIV
+65 ASRY
-73 CREIGRKMRNE
+73 
-84 SLFDEALRY
+84 DEALRL
-93 HGEELTLAEDLED
+93 HIRGLDMARAVGDSSEWI
-106 TLEMVQALNNLG
+106 QALNNIA
-118 TDYRRL
+118 TDYRRM
-124 GVLDVAQDYH
+124 GMLDVAQSYH
-134 YRAWTI
+134 YQAL
-140 SKASGDTSHVAKK
+140 SLCDESSDTTYQMRKN
-153 SRVVALN
+153 RVKALN
-160 GLGNIYLTVGNYE
+160 GLGNIYLSIYSYDD
-173 RADSALRMALAGE
+173 ADSVFRQALEGE
-186 KELKSELGQAI
+186 HQLGSATGQAI
-197 NYANIGSIFRHQNMN
+197 NYANLGSIYSARGDDEKALDYYRQSMFYNKK
-212 DSAWAYFRKSME
+212 DSN
-224 LNQKVN
+224 L
-230 NMLGISL
+230 LGMAL
-237 CHTYYGSM
+237 CHLYFGNI
-245 YERERRYDKAEE
+245 YERRQQYDLALR
-257 EYEKAYELMKASH
+257 EYEQSDRMMTDLKDL
-270 DDWHAL
+270 WHAL
-276 NSLIAL
+276 EPRLAL
-282 ASINLTKGDNARAFD
+282 ASVYYHTHED
-297 FLGKAKRM
+297 AK
-305 AEKIKS
+305 
-311 YEYLA
+311 
-316 EVYTLYYK
+316 
-324 HYKRT
+324 
-329 GDYSAALAA
+329 ALALLDRA
-338 HEKAGAMQDSVVDME
+338 DATARQINSWEHIVEVHHLYFQLMQRQGRYHEALDHHLIATAYQDSILDNE
-353 KVNRIQNAGLAIE
+353 KLDRIHNIGINIE
-366 RTQQA
+366 RTRQQEMVDMA
-371 RMMDAANMT
+371 QNE
-380 LQSER
+380 LQTEKR
-385 SARMVSSVI
+385 IRQQSAWLFGLTVI
-394 FVIIVLLLSCA
+394 LLLAVISA
-405 LVIFFYAQRVNHH
+405 LLYVQRMRHH
-418 NHMNLKRVAQMRE
+418 SMEMMRE
-431 NFFTSITHEFRTPL
+431 ASRLREDFFTNITHEFRTPL
-445 TVILGLSQELQKN
+445 TVILGLSRKIREN
-458 PQDEVKSHA
+458 TEVPQSVSDKAS
-467 LTIERQGN
+467 TIERQGN

-528 HYDKAIEMDF
+528 HYDQAIEMDF

-600 TGDTGEAKGT
+600 TGDTGETKGT

-617 QEIISHLDGT
+617 QEIISHLNGT

-795 TQAPVTDDAI
+795 TQAPVSDDTI

-905 PTAWTAKPK
+905 PTAWTAKPT

>member
-1 MNTPRQRNATTLWY
+1 MTYMLHTLTRLLWTTALAF
-15 MMVIGLLMVACGQ
+15 ILTCCQHGSPSESETQ
-28 RQATTPMAVRKSLD
+28 SIRD
-42 SLISSSHNID
+42 SLA
-52 TLRMLQ
+52 TLRQ
-58 KRMEKED
+58 QGKKERD
-65 NVLGRIIV
+65 ASRY
-73 CREIGRKMRNE
+73 
-84 SLFDEALRY
+84 DEALRL
-93 HGEELTLAEDLED
+93 HIRGLDMARAVGDSSEWI
-106 TLEMVQALNNLG
+106 QALNNIA
-118 TDYRRL
+118 TDYRRM
-124 GVLDVAQDYH
+124 GMLDVAQSYH
-134 YRAWTI
+134 YQALTLCDE
-140 SKASGDTSHVAKK
+140 SADTTYQMRKN
-153 SRVVALN
+153 RVKALN
-160 GLGNIYLTVGNYE
+160 GLGNIYLSIYSYDD
-173 RADSALRMALAGE
+173 ADSVFRQALEGE
-186 KELKSELGQAI
+186 HQLGSATGQAI
-197 NYANIGSIFRHQNMN
+197 NYANLGSIYSARGDDEKALDYYRQSMFYNKK
-212 DSAWAYFRKSME
+212 DSN
-224 LNQKVN
+224 L
-230 NMLGISL
+230 LGMAL
-237 CHTYYGSM
+237 CHLYFGNI
-245 YERERRYDKAEE
+245 YERRQQYDLALR
-257 EYEKAYELMKASH
+257 EYEQSDRMMTDLKDL
-270 DDWHAL
+270 WHAL
-276 NSLIAL
+276 EPRLAL
-282 ASINLTKGDNARAFD
+282 ASVYYHTHED
-297 FLGKAKRM
+297 AK
-305 AEKIKS
+305 
-311 YEYLA
+311 
-316 EVYTLYYK
+316 
-324 HYKRT
+324 
-329 GDYSAALAA
+329 ALALLDRA
-338 HEKAGAMQDSVVDME
+338 DATARQINSWEHIVEVHHLYFQLMQRQGRYHEALDHHLIATAYQDSILDNE
-353 KVNRIQNAGLAIE
+353 KLDRIHNIGINIE
-366 RTQQA
+366 RTRQQE
-371 RMMDAANMT
+371 MVNMAQNE
-380 LQSER
+380 LQTEKR
-385 SARMVSSVI
+385 IRQQSAWLFGLTVI
-394 FVIIVLLLSCA
+394 LLLAVISA
-405 LVIFFYAQRVNHH
+405 LLYVQRMRHH
-418 NHMNLKRVAQMRE
+418 SMEMMRE
-431 NFFTSITHEFRTPL
+431 ASRLREDFFTNITHEFRTPL
-445 TVILGLSQELQKN
+445 TVILGLSRKIREN
-458 PQDEVKSHA
+458 TEVPQSVSDKAS
-467 LTIERQGN
+467 TIERQGN

-600 TGDTGEAKGT
+600 TGDMGEAKGT

-617 QEIISHLDGT
+617 QEIISHLNGT

-685 PFYEVVAARDGVEA
+685 PFYEVVAARDGIEA
-699 LKRAGEIIPD
+699 LKHAGEIIPD

-795 TQAPVTDDAI
+795 TQAPVTDDTI

-905 PTAWTAKPK
+905 PTAWTAKPT

>member
-1 MNTPRQRNATTLWY
+1 MTYMLHTVTRLLWATALAFILTCCQHGSPSESETQS
-15 MMVIGLLMVACGQ
+15 I
-28 RQATTPMAVRKSLD
+28 RD
-42 SLISSSHNID
+42 SLA
-52 TLRMLQ
+52 TLRQ
-58 KRMEKED
+58 QGKKERD
-65 NVLGRIIV
+65 ASRY
-73 CREIGRKMRNE
+73 
-84 SLFDEALRY
+84 DEALRL
-93 HGEELTLAEDLED
+93 HIRGLDMARAVGDSSEWI
-106 TLEMVQALNNLG
+106 QALNNIA
-118 TDYRRL
+118 TDYRRM
-124 GVLDVAQDYH
+124 GMLDVAQSYH
-134 YRAWTI
+134 YQAL
-140 SKASGDTSHVAKK
+140 SLCDESADTTYQMRKN
-153 SRVVALN
+153 RVKALN
-160 GLGNIYLTVGNYE
+160 GLGNIYLSIYSYDD
-173 RADSALRMALAGE
+173 ADSVFRQALEGE
-186 KELKSELGQAI
+186 HQLGSATGQAI
-197 NYANIGSIFRHQNMN
+197 NYANLDSIYSARGDDEKALDYYRQSMFYNKQ
-212 DSAWAYFRKSME
+212 DSN
-224 LNQKVN
+224 L
-230 NMLGISL
+230 LGMAL
-237 CHTYYGSM
+237 CHLYFGNI
-245 YERERRYDKAEE
+245 YEKRQQYDLALR
-257 EYEKAYELMKASH
+257 EYEQSDRMMTDLKDL
-270 DDWHAL
+270 WHAL
-276 NSLIAL
+276 EPRLAL
-282 ASINLTKGDNARAFD
+282 ASVYYHTHKDAKAQALLDRADATARQINSW
-297 FLGKAKRM
+297 
-305 AEKIKS
+305 EHIV
-311 YEYLA
+311 
-316 EVYTLYYK
+316 EVHRLYFQLMQRQGRY
-324 HYKRT
+324 HE
-329 GDYSAALAA
+329 ALDHHLVATA
-338 HEKAGAMQDSVVDME
+338 YQDSILDNE
-353 KVNRIQNAGLAIE
+353 KLDSIHNIGINIE
-366 RTQQA
+366 RTRQQEMVDMA
-371 RMMDAANMT
+371 QNE
-380 LQSER
+380 LQTEKR
-385 SARMVSSVI
+385 IRQQSAWLFGLTVI
-394 FVIIVLLLSCA
+394 LLLAVISA
-405 LVIFFYAQRVNHH
+405 LLYGQR
-418 NHMNLKRVAQMRE
+418 MRHRSME
-431 NFFTSITHEFRTPL
+431 MMKEASRLREDFFTNITHEFRTPL
-445 TVILGLSQELQKN
+445 TVILGLSRKIREN
-458 PQDEVKSHA
+458 TEVPQSVSDKAS
-467 LTIERQGN
+467 TIERQGN

-528 HYDKAIEMDF
+528 HYDQAIEMDF

-743 TARVTEQDRIEGIKA
+743 TARVTEQDRIEGLKA

-795 TQAPVTDDAI
+795 TQAPVTDDTI

-896 VFRTVTGVS
+896 VFRTVTGIS
-905 PTAWTAKPK
+905 PTAWTAEPK

>member
-1 MNTPRQRNATTLWY
+1 MTYMLHTVTRLLWATALAFILTCCQHGSPSESETQS
-15 MMVIGLLMVACGQ
+15 I
-28 RQATTPMAVRKSLD
+28 RD
-42 SLISSSHNID
+42 SLA
-52 TLRMLQ
+52 TLRQ
-58 KRMEKED
+58 QGKKERD
-65 NVLGRIIV
+65 ASRY
-73 CREIGRKMRNE
+73 
-84 SLFDEALRY
+84 DEALRL
-93 HGEELTLAEDLED
+93 HIRGLDMARAVGDSSEWI
-106 TLEMVQALNNLG
+106 QALNNIA
-118 TDYRRL
+118 TDYRRM
-124 GVLDVAQDYH
+124 GMLDVAQSYH
-134 YRAWTI
+134 YQAL
-140 SKASGDTSHVAKK
+140 SLCDESADTTYQMRKN
-153 SRVVALN
+153 RVKALN
-160 GLGNIYLTVGNYE
+160 GLGNIYLSIYSYDD
-173 RADSALRMALAGE
+173 ADSVFRQALEGE
-186 KELKSELGQAI
+186 HQLGSATGQAI
-197 NYANIGSIFRHQNMN
+197 NYANLGSIYSARGDDEKALDYYRQSMFYNKQ
-212 DSAWAYFRKSME
+212 DSN
-224 LNQKVN
+224 L
-230 NMLGISL
+230 LGMAL
-237 CHTYYGSM
+237 CHLYFGNI
-245 YERERRYDKAEE
+245 YEKRQQYSLALR
-257 EYEKAYELMKASH
+257 EYEQSDRMMTDLKDL
-270 DDWHAL
+270 WHAL
-276 NSLIAL
+276 EPRLAL
-282 ASINLTKGDNARAFD
+282 ASVYYHTHEDAKAQALLDRADATARQINSW
-297 FLGKAKRM
+297 
-305 AEKIKS
+305 EHIV
-311 YEYLA
+311 
-316 EVYTLYYK
+316 EVHRLYFQLMQRQGRY
-324 HYKRT
+324 HE
-329 GDYSAALAA
+329 ALDHHLIATA
-338 HEKAGAMQDSVVDME
+338 YQDSILDNE
-353 KVNRIQNAGLAIE
+353 KLDRIHNIGINIE
-366 RTQQA
+366 RTRQQEMVDMA
-371 RMMDAANMT
+371 QNE
-380 LQSER
+380 LQTEKR
-385 SARMVSSVI
+385 IRQQSAWLFGLTVI
-394 FVIIVLLLSCA
+394 LLLAVISA
-405 LVIFFYAQRVNHH
+405 LLYGQRMRHRS
-418 NHMNLKRVAQMRE
+418 MEMMRE
-431 NFFTSITHEFRTPL
+431 ASRLREDFFTNITHEFRTPL
-445 TVILGLSQELQKN
+445 TVILGLSRKIREN
-458 PQDEVKSHA
+458 TEVPQSVSDKAS
-467 LTIERQGN
+467 TIERQGN

-528 HYDKAIEMDF
+528 HYDQAIEMDF

-743 TARVTEQDRIEGIKA
+743 TARVTEQDRIEGLKA

-896 VFRTVTGVS
+896 VFRTVTGIS
-905 PTAWTAKPK
+905 PTAWTAEPK

>member
-1 MNTPRQRNATTLWY
+1 MTYMLHTLTKLLWATALAFILTCCQHGSPSESETQS
-15 MMVIGLLMVACGQ
+15 I
-28 RQATTPMAVRKSLD
+28 RD
-42 SLISSSHNID
+42 SLA
-52 TLRMLQ
+52 TLRQ
-58 KRMEKED
+58 QGKKERD
-65 NVLGRIIV
+65 ASRY
-73 CREIGRKMRNE
+73 
-84 SLFDEALRY
+84 DEALRL
-93 HGEELTLAEDLED
+93 HIRGLDIARAVGDSSEWI
-106 TLEMVQALNNLG
+106 QALNNIA
-118 TDYRRL
+118 TDYRRM
-124 GVLDVAQDYH
+124 GMLDVAQSYH
-134 YRAWTI
+134 YQAL
-140 SKASGDTSHVAKK
+140 SLCDESSDTTYQMRKN
-153 SRVVALN
+153 RVKALN
-160 GLGNIYLTVGNYE
+160 GLGNIYLSIYSYDD
-173 RADSALRMALAGE
+173 ADSVFRQALEGE
-186 KELKSELGQAI
+186 HQLGSATGQAI
-197 NYANIGSIFRHQNMN
+197 NYANLGSIYSARGDDEKALDYYRQSMFYNKK
-212 DSAWAYFRKSME
+212 DSN
-224 LNQKVN
+224 L
-230 NMLGISL
+230 LGMAL
-237 CHTYYGSM
+237 CHLYFGNI
-245 YERERRYDKAEE
+245 YERRQQYDLALR
-257 EYEKAYELMKASH
+257 EYEQSDRMMTDLKDL
-270 DDWHAL
+270 WHAL
-276 NSLIAL
+276 EPRLAL
-282 ASINLTKGDNARAFD
+282 ASVYYHTHEDAKAQALLDRADATARQINSW
-297 FLGKAKRM
+297 
-305 AEKIKS
+305 EHIV
-311 YEYLA
+311 
-316 EVYTLYYK
+316 EVHHLYFQLMQRQGRY
-324 HYKRT
+324 HE
-329 GDYSAALAA
+329 ALDHHLIATA
-338 HEKAGAMQDSVVDME
+338 YQDSILDNE
-353 KVNRIQNAGLAIE
+353 KLDRIHNIGINIE
-366 RTQQA
+366 RTRQQEMVDMA
-371 RMMDAANMT
+371 QNE
-380 LQSER
+380 LQTEKR
-385 SARMVSSVI
+385 IRQQSAWLFGLTVI
-394 FVIIVLLLSCA
+394 LLLAVISA
-405 LVIFFYAQRVNHH
+405 LLYVQRMRHH
-418 NHMNLKRVAQMRE
+418 SMEMMRE
-431 NFFTSITHEFRTPL
+431 ASRLREDFFTNITHEFRTPL
-445 TVILGLSQELQKN
+445 TVILGLSRKIREN
-458 PQDEVKSHA
+458 TEVPQSVSDKAS
-467 LTIERQGN
+467 TIERQGN

-600 TGDTGEAKGT
+600 TGDMGEAKGT

-617 QEIISHLDGT
+617 QEIISHLNGT

-743 TARVTEQDRIEGIKA
+743 TARVTEQDRIEGLKA

-795 TQAPVTDDAI
+795 TQAPVSDDTI

-905 PTAWTAKPK
+905 PTAWTAKPT

>member
-1 MNTPRQRNATTLWY
+1 MTYMLHTLTRLLWATALAFILTCCQHGSPSESETQS
-15 MMVIGLLMVACGQ
+15 I
-28 RQATTPMAVRKSLD
+28 RD
-42 SLISSSHNID
+42 SLA
-52 TLRMLQ
+52 TLRQ
-58 KRMEKED
+58 QGKKERD
-65 NVLGRIIV
+65 ASRY
-73 CREIGRKMRNE
+73 
-84 SLFDEALRY
+84 DEALRL
-93 HGEELTLAEDLED
+93 HIRGLDMARAVGDSSEWI
-106 TLEMVQALNNLG
+106 QALNNIA
-118 TDYRRL
+118 TDYRRM
-124 GVLDVAQDYH
+124 GMLDVAQSYH
-134 YRAWTI
+134 YQAL
-140 SKASGDTSHVAKK
+140 SLCDESSDTTYQMRKN
-153 SRVVALN
+153 RVKALN
-160 GLGNIYLTVGNYE
+160 GLGNIYLSIYSYDD
-173 RADSALRMALAGE
+173 ADSVFRQALEGE
-186 KELKSELGQAI
+186 HQLGSATGQAI
-197 NYANIGSIFRHQNMN
+197 NYANLGSIYSARGDDEKALDYYRQSMFYNKK
-212 DSAWAYFRKSME
+212 DSN
-224 LNQKVN
+224 L
-230 NMLGISL
+230 LGMAL
-237 CHTYYGSM
+237 CHLYFGNI
-245 YERERRYDKAEE
+245 YERRQQYDLALR
-257 EYEKAYELMKASH
+257 EYEQSDRMMTDLKDL
-270 DDWHAL
+270 WHAL
-276 NSLIAL
+276 EPRLAL
-282 ASINLTKGDNARAFD
+282 ASVYYHTHED
-297 FLGKAKRM
+297 AK
-305 AEKIKS
+305 
-311 YEYLA
+311 
-316 EVYTLYYK
+316 
-324 HYKRT
+324 
-329 GDYSAALAA
+329 ALALLDRA
-338 HEKAGAMQDSVVDME
+338 DATARQINSWEHIVEVHHLYFQLMQRQGRYHEALDHHLIATAYQDSILDNE
-353 KVNRIQNAGLAIE
+353 KLDRIHNIGINIE
-366 RTQQA
+366 RTRQQE
-371 RMMDAANMT
+371 MVNMAQNE
-380 LQSER
+380 LQTEKR
-385 SARMVSSVI
+385 IRQQSAWLFGLTVI
-394 FVIIVLLLSCA
+394 LLLAVISA
-405 LVIFFYAQRVNHH
+405 LLYVQRMRHH
-418 NHMNLKRVAQMRE
+418 SMEMMRE
-431 NFFTSITHEFRTPL
+431 ASRLREDFFTNITHEFRTPL
-445 TVILGLSQELQKN
+445 TVILGLSRKIREN
-458 PQDEVKSHA
+458 TEVPQSISDKAS
-467 LTIERQGN
+467 TIERQGN

-600 TGDTGEAKGT
+600 TGDTGETKGT

-617 QEIISHLDGT
+617 QEIISHLNGT

-699 LKRAGEIIPD
+699 LKHAGEIIPD

-795 TQAPVTDDAI
+795 TQAPVTDDTI

-905 PTAWTAKPK
+905 PTAWTAKPT

>member
-1 MNTPRQRNATTLWY
+1 MTYMLHTLTRLLWATALAFILTCCQHGSPSESETQS
-15 MMVIGLLMVACGQ
+15 I
-28 RQATTPMAVRKSLD
+28 RD
-42 SLISSSHNID
+42 SLA
-52 TLRMLQ
+52 TLRQ
-58 KRMEKED
+58 QGKKERD
-65 NVLGRIIV
+65 ASRY
-73 CREIGRKMRNE
+73 
-84 SLFDEALRY
+84 DEALRL
-93 HGEELTLAEDLED
+93 HIRGLDMARAVGDSSEWI
-106 TLEMVQALNNLG
+106 QALNNIA
-118 TDYRRL
+118 TDYRRM
-124 GVLDVAQDYH
+124 GMLDVAQSYH
-134 YRAWTI
+134 YQAL
-140 SKASGDTSHVAKK
+140 SLCDESADTTYQMRKN
-153 SRVVALN
+153 RVKALN
-160 GLGNIYLTVGNYE
+160 GLGNIYLSIYSYDD
-173 RADSALRMALAGE
+173 ADSVFRQALEGE
-186 KELKSELGQAI
+186 HQLGSATGQAI
-197 NYANIGSIFRHQNMN
+197 NYANLGSIYSARGDDEKALNYYRQSMFYNKK
-212 DSAWAYFRKSME
+212 DSN
-224 LNQKVN
+224 L
-230 NMLGISL
+230 LGMAL
-237 CHTYYGSM
+237 CHLYFGNI
-245 YERERRYDKAEE
+245 YERRQQYDLALR
-257 EYEKAYELMKASH
+257 EYEQSDRMMTDLKDL
-270 DDWHAL
+270 WHAL
-276 NSLIAL
+276 EPRLAL
-282 ASINLTKGDNARAFD
+282 ASVYYHTHED
-297 FLGKAKRM
+297 AK
-305 AEKIKS
+305 
-311 YEYLA
+311 
-316 EVYTLYYK
+316 
-324 HYKRT
+324 
-329 GDYSAALAA
+329 ALALLDRA
-338 HEKAGAMQDSVVDME
+338 DATARQINSWEHIVEVHHLYFQLMQRQGRYHEALDHHLIATAYQDSILDNE
-353 KVNRIQNAGLAIE
+353 KLDRIHNIGINIE
-366 RTQQA
+366 RTRQQEMVDMA
-371 RMMDAANMT
+371 QNE
-380 LQSER
+380 LQTEKR
-385 SARMVSSVI
+385 IRQQSAWLFGLTVI
-394 FVIIVLLLSCA
+394 LLLAVISA
-405 LVIFFYAQRVNHH
+405 LLYVQRMRHH
-418 NHMNLKRVAQMRE
+418 SMEMMRE
-431 NFFTSITHEFRTPL
+431 ASRLREDFFTNITHEFRTPL
-445 TVILGLSQELQKN
+445 TVILGLSRKIREN
-458 PQDEVKSHA
+458 TEVPQSVSDKAS
-467 LTIERQGN
+467 TIERQGN

-617 QEIISHLDGT
+617 QEIISHLNGT

-818 AHINKGE
+818 AYINKGE

-905 PTAWTAKPK
+905 PTAWTAKPT

>member
-1 MNTPRQRNATTLWY
+1 MTYMLHTLTRLLWATALAFILTCCQHGSPSESETQS
-15 MMVIGLLMVACGQ
+15 I
-28 RQATTPMAVRKSLD
+28 RD
-42 SLISSSHNID
+42 SLA
-52 TLRMLQ
+52 TLRQ
-58 KRMEKED
+58 QGKKERD
-65 NVLGRIIV
+65 ASRY
-73 CREIGRKMRNE
+73 
-84 SLFDEALRY
+84 DEALRL
-93 HGEELTLAEDLED
+93 HIRGLDIARAVGDSSEWI
-106 TLEMVQALNNLG
+106 QALNNIA
-118 TDYRRL
+118 TDYRRM
-124 GVLDVAQDYH
+124 GMLDVAQSYH
-134 YRAWTI
+134 YQALTLCDE
-140 SKASGDTSHVAKK
+140 SSDTTYQMRKN
-153 SRVVALN
+153 RVKALN
-160 GLGNIYLTVGNYE
+160 GLGNIYLSIYSYDD
-173 RADSALRMALAGE
+173 ADSVFRQALEGE
-186 KELKSELGQAI
+186 HQLGSATGQAI
-197 NYANIGSIFRHQNMN
+197 NYANLGSIYSARGDDEKALDYYRQSMFYNKK
-212 DSAWAYFRKSME
+212 DSN
-224 LNQKVN
+224 L
-230 NMLGISL
+230 LGMAL
-237 CHTYYGSM
+237 CHLYFGNI
-245 YERERRYDKAEE
+245 YERRQQYDLALR
-257 EYEKAYELMKASH
+257 EYEQSDRMMTDLKDL
-270 DDWHAL
+270 WHAL
-276 NSLIAL
+276 EPRLAL
-282 ASINLTKGDNARAFD
+282 ASVYYHTHED
-297 FLGKAKRM
+297 AK
-305 AEKIKS
+305 
-311 YEYLA
+311 
-316 EVYTLYYK
+316 
-324 HYKRT
+324 
-329 GDYSAALAA
+329 ALALLDRA
-338 HEKAGAMQDSVVDME
+338 DATARQINSWEHIVEVHHLYFQLMQRQGRYHEALDHHLIATAYQDSILDNE
-353 KVNRIQNAGLAIE
+353 KLDRIHNIGINIE
-366 RTQQA
+366 RTRQQE
-371 RMMDAANMT
+371 MVNMAQNE
-380 LQSER
+380 LQTEKR
-385 SARMVSSVI
+385 IRQQSAWLFGLTVI
-394 FVIIVLLLSCA
+394 LLLAVISA
-405 LVIFFYAQRVNHH
+405 LLYVQRMRHH
-418 NHMNLKRVAQMRE
+418 SMEMMRE
-431 NFFTSITHEFRTPL
+431 ASRLREDFFTNITHEFRTPL
-445 TVILGLSQELQKN
+445 TVILGLSRKIREN
-458 PQDEVKSHA
+458 TEVPQSVSDKAS
-467 LTIERQGN
+467 TIERQGN

-600 TGDTGEAKGT
+600 TGDMGEAKGT
-610 GIGLALT
+610 GIGLTLT
-617 QEIISHLDGT
+617 QEIISHLNGT

-640 HIVMPIQNR
+640 HIIMPIQNR

-795 TQAPVTDDAI
+795 TQAPVSDDAI

-862 RINCAKTIMAAKPEM
+862 RINCAKTIIAAKPEM

-905 PTAWTAKPK
+905 PTAWTAKPT

>member
-1 MNTPRQRNATTLWY
+1 MTYMLHTLTRLLWATTLAF
-15 MMVIGLLMVACGQ
+15 ILTCCQHGSPSESETQ
-28 RQATTPMAVRKSLD
+28 SIRD
-42 SLISSSHNID
+42 SLA
-52 TLRMLQ
+52 TLRQ
-58 KRMEKED
+58 QGKKERD
-65 NVLGRIIV
+65 ASRY
-73 CREIGRKMRNE
+73 
-84 SLFDEALRY
+84 DEALRL
-93 HGEELTLAEDLED
+93 HIRGLDMARAVGDSSEWI
-106 TLEMVQALNNLG
+106 QALNNIA
-118 TDYRRL
+118 TDYRRM
-124 GVLDVAQDYH
+124 GMLDVAQSYH
-134 YRAWTI
+134 YQALTLCDE
-140 SKASGDTSHVAKK
+140 SSDTTYQMRKN
-153 SRVVALN
+153 RVKALN
-160 GLGNIYLTVGNYE
+160 GLGNIYLSIYSYDD
-173 RADSALRMALAGE
+173 ADSVFRQALEGE
-186 KELKSELGQAI
+186 HQLGSATGQAI
-197 NYANIGSIFRHQNMN
+197 NYANLGSIYSARGDDEKALDYYRQSMFYNKQ
-212 DSAWAYFRKSME
+212 DSN
-224 LNQKVN
+224 L
-230 NMLGISL
+230 LGMAL
-237 CHTYYGSM
+237 CHLYFGNI
-245 YERERRYDKAEE
+245 YERRQQYDLALR
-257 EYEKAYELMKASH
+257 EYEQSDRMMTDLKDL
-270 DDWHAL
+270 WHAL
-276 NSLIAL
+276 EPRLAL
-282 ASINLTKGDNARAFD
+282 ASVYYHTHED
-297 FLGKAKRM
+297 AK
-305 AEKIKS
+305 
-311 YEYLA
+311 
-316 EVYTLYYK
+316 
-324 HYKRT
+324 
-329 GDYSAALAA
+329 ALALLDRA
-338 HEKAGAMQDSVVDME
+338 DATARQINSWEHIVEVHHLYFQLMQRQGRYHEALDHHLIATAYQDSILDNE
-353 KVNRIQNAGLAIE
+353 KLDRIHNIGINIE
-366 RTQQA
+366 RTRQQE
-371 RMMDAANMT
+371 MVNMAQNE
-380 LQSER
+380 LQTEKR
-385 SARMVSSVI
+385 IRQQSAWLFGLTVI
-394 FVIIVLLLSCA
+394 LLLAVISA
-405 LVIFFYAQRVNHH
+405 LLYVQRMRHH
-418 NHMNLKRVAQMRE
+418 SMEMMRE
-431 NFFTSITHEFRTPL
+431 ASRLREDFFTNITHEFRTPL
-445 TVILGLSQELQKN
+445 TVILGLSRKIREN
-458 PQDEVKSHA
+458 TEVPQSVSDKAS
-467 LTIERQGN
+467 TIERQGN

-600 TGDTGEAKGT
+600 TGYTGEAKGT

-617 QEIISHLDGT
+617 QEIISHLNGT

-905 PTAWTAKPK
+905 PTAWTAKPT

>member
-1 MNTPRQRNATTLWY
+1 MTYMLHTLTRLLWATALAFILTCCQHGSPSESETQS
-15 MMVIGLLMVACGQ
+15 I
-28 RQATTPMAVRKSLD
+28 RD
-42 SLISSSHNID
+42 SLA
-52 TLRMLQ
+52 TLRQ
-58 KRMEKED
+58 QGKKERD
-65 NVLGRIIV
+65 ASRY
-73 CREIGRKMRNE
+73 
-84 SLFDEALRY
+84 DEALRL
-93 HGEELTLAEDLED
+93 HIRGLDMARAVGDSSEWI
-106 TLEMVQALNNLG
+106 QALNNIA
-118 TDYRRL
+118 TDYRRM
-124 GVLDVAQDYH
+124 GMLDVAQSYH
-134 YRAWTI
+134 YQAL
-140 SKASGDTSHVAKK
+140 SLCDESADTTYQMRKN
-153 SRVVALN
+153 RVKALN
-160 GLGNIYLTVGNYE
+160 GLGNIYLSIYSYDD
-173 RADSALRMALAGE
+173 ADSVFRQALEGE
-186 KELKSELGQAI
+186 HQLGSATGQAI
-197 NYANIGSIFRHQNMN
+197 NYANLGSIYSARGDDEKALDYYRQSMFYNKK
-212 DSAWAYFRKSME
+212 DSN
-224 LNQKVN
+224 L
-230 NMLGISL
+230 LGMAL
-237 CHTYYGSM
+237 CHLYFGNI
-245 YERERRYDKAEE
+245 YERRQQYDLALR
-257 EYEKAYELMKASH
+257 EYEQSDRMMTDLKDL
-270 DDWHAL
+270 WHAL
-276 NSLIAL
+276 EPRLAL
-282 ASINLTKGDNARAFD
+282 ASVYYHTHED
-297 FLGKAKRM
+297 AK
-305 AEKIKS
+305 
-311 YEYLA
+311 
-316 EVYTLYYK
+316 
-324 HYKRT
+324 
-329 GDYSAALAA
+329 ALALLDRA
-338 HEKAGAMQDSVVDME
+338 DATARQINSWEHIVEVHHLYFLLMQRQGRYHEALDHHLIATAYQDSILDNE
-353 KVNRIQNAGLAIE
+353 KLDRIHNIGINIE
-366 RTQQA
+366 RTRQQEMVDMA
-371 RMMDAANMT
+371 QNE
-380 LQSER
+380 LQTEKR
-385 SARMVSSVI
+385 IRQQSAWLFGLTVI
-394 FVIIVLLLSCA
+394 LLLAVISA
-405 LVIFFYAQRVNHH
+405 LLYVQRMRHH
-418 NHMNLKRVAQMRE
+418 SMEMMRE
-431 NFFTSITHEFRTPL
+431 ASRLREDFFTNITHEFRTPL
-445 TVILGLSQELQKN
+445 TVILGLSRKIREN
-458 PQDEVKSHA
+458 TEVPQSVSDKAS
-467 LTIERQGN
+467 TIERQGN

-617 QEIISHLDGT
+617 QEIISHLNGT

-905 PTAWTAKPK
+905 PTAWTAKPT

>member
-1 MNTPRQRNATTLWY
+1 MTYMLHTLTRLLWATALAFILTCCQHGSPSESETQS
-15 MMVIGLLMVACGQ
+15 I
-28 RQATTPMAVRKSLD
+28 RD
-42 SLISSSHNID
+42 SLA
-52 TLRMLQ
+52 TLRQ
-58 KRMEKED
+58 QGKKERD
-65 NVLGRIIV
+65 ASRY
-73 CREIGRKMRNE
+73 
-84 SLFDEALRY
+84 DEALRL
-93 HGEELTLAEDLED
+93 HIRGLDMARAVGDSSEWI
-106 TLEMVQALNNLG
+106 QALNNIA
-118 TDYRRL
+118 TDYRRM
-124 GVLDVAQDYH
+124 GMLDVAQSYH
-134 YRAWTI
+134 YQAL
-140 SKASGDTSHVAKK
+140 SLCDESSDTTYQMRKN
-153 SRVVALN
+153 RVKALN
-160 GLGNIYLTVGNYE
+160 GLGNIYLSIYSYDD
-173 RADSALRMALAGE
+173 ADSVFRQALEGE
-186 KELKSELGQAI
+186 HQLGSATGQAI
-197 NYANIGSIFRHQNMN
+197 NYANLGSIYSARGDDEKALDYYRQSMFYNKK
-212 DSAWAYFRKSME
+212 DSN
-224 LNQKVN
+224 L
-230 NMLGISL
+230 LGMAL
-237 CHTYYGSM
+237 CHLYFGNI
-245 YERERRYDKAEE
+245 YERRQQYDLALR
-257 EYEKAYELMKASH
+257 EYEQSDRMMTDLKDL
-270 DDWHAL
+270 WHAL
-276 NSLIAL
+276 EPRLAL
-282 ASINLTKGDNARAFD
+282 ASVYYHTHED
-297 FLGKAKRM
+297 AK
-305 AEKIKS
+305 
-311 YEYLA
+311 
-316 EVYTLYYK
+316 
-324 HYKRT
+324 
-329 GDYSAALAA
+329 ALALLDRA
-338 HEKAGAMQDSVVDME
+338 DATARQINSWEHIVEVHHLYFQLMQRQGRYHEALDHHLIATAYQDSILDNE
-353 KVNRIQNAGLAIE
+353 KLDRIHNIGINIE
-366 RTQQA
+366 RTRQQE
-371 RMMDAANMT
+371 MVNMAQNE
-380 LQSER
+380 LQTEKR
-385 SARMVSSVI
+385 IRQQSAWLFGLTVI
-394 FVIIVLLLSCA
+394 LLLAVISA
-405 LVIFFYAQRVNHH
+405 LLYVQRMRHH
-418 NHMNLKRVAQMRE
+418 SMEMMRE
-431 NFFTSITHEFRTPL
+431 ASRLREDFFTNITHEFRTPL
-445 TVILGLSQELQKN
+445 TVILGLSRKIREN
-458 PQDEVKSHA
+458 TEVPQSVSDKAS
-467 LTIERQGN
+467 TIERQGN

-528 HYDKAIEMDF
+528 HYDQAIEMDF

-600 TGDTGEAKGT
+600 TGDMGEAKGT

-617 QEIISHLDGT
+617 QEIISHLNGT

-673 ADVADLLCTQLE
+673 ADVADLLCSQLE

-896 VFRTVTGVS
+896 VFRTVTGIS
-905 PTAWTAKPK
+905 PTAWTAEPK

>member
-1 MNTPRQRNATTLWY
+1 MTYMLHTLTRLLWATALAFILTCCQHGSPSESETQS
-15 MMVIGLLMVACGQ
+15 I
-28 RQATTPMAVRKSLD
+28 RD
-42 SLISSSHNID
+42 SLA
-52 TLRMLQ
+52 TLRQ
-58 KRMEKED
+58 QGKKERD
-65 NVLGRIIV
+65 ASRY
-73 CREIGRKMRNE
+73 
-84 SLFDEALRY
+84 DEALRL
-93 HGEELTLAEDLED
+93 HIRGLDMARAVGDSSEWI
-106 TLEMVQALNNLG
+106 QALNNIA
-118 TDYRRL
+118 TDYRRM
-124 GVLDVAQDYH
+124 GMLDVAQSYH
-134 YRAWTI
+134 YQAL
-140 SKASGDTSHVAKK
+140 SLCDESSDTTYQMRKN
-153 SRVVALN
+153 RVKALN
-160 GLGNIYLTVGNYE
+160 GLGNIYLSIYSYDD
-173 RADSALRMALAGE
+173 ADSVFRQALEGE
-186 KELKSELGQAI
+186 HQLGSATGQAI
-197 NYANIGSIFRHQNMN
+197 NYANLGSIYSARGDDEKAMDYYRQSMFYNKK
-212 DSAWAYFRKSME
+212 DSN
-224 LNQKVN
+224 L
-230 NMLGISL
+230 LGMAL
-237 CHTYYGSM
+237 CHLYFGNI
-245 YERERRYDKAEE
+245 YERRQQYDLALR
-257 EYEKAYELMKASH
+257 EYEQSDRMMTDLKDL
-270 DDWHAL
+270 WHAL
-276 NSLIAL
+276 EPRLAL
-282 ASINLTKGDNARAFD
+282 ASVYYHTHED
-297 FLGKAKRM
+297 AK
-305 AEKIKS
+305 
-311 YEYLA
+311 
-316 EVYTLYYK
+316 
-324 HYKRT
+324 
-329 GDYSAALAA
+329 ALALLDRA
-338 HEKAGAMQDSVVDME
+338 DATARQINSWEHIVEVHHLYFQLMQRQGRYHEALDHHLIATAYQDSILDNE
-353 KVNRIQNAGLAIE
+353 KLDRIHNIGINIE
-366 RTQQA
+366 RTRQQEMVDMA
-371 RMMDAANMT
+371 QNE
-380 LQSER
+380 LQTEKR
-385 SARMVSSVI
+385 IRQQSAWLFGLTVI
-394 FVIIVLLLSCA
+394 LLLAVISA
-405 LVIFFYAQRVNHH
+405 LLYVQRMRHH
-418 NHMNLKRVAQMRE
+418 SMEMMRE
-431 NFFTSITHEFRTPL
+431 ASRLREDFFTNITHEFRTPL
-445 TVILGLSQELQKN
+445 TVILGLSRKIREN
-458 PQDEVKSHA
+458 TEVPQSVSDKAS
-467 LTIERQGN
+467 TIERQGN

-600 TGDTGEAKGT
+600 TGDMGEAKGT

-617 QEIISHLDGT
+617 QEIIAHLDGT
-627 ITAESQVG
+627 ITVESQVG

-673 ADVADLLCTQLE
+673 VDVADLLCTQLE

-795 TQAPVTDDAI
+795 TQAPVTDDTI

-896 VFRTVTGVS
+896 VFRTVTGIS
-905 PTAWTAKPK
+905 PTAWTAKPT

>member
-1 MNTPRQRNATTLWY
+1 MTYMLHTLTRLLWATALAFILTCCQHGSPSESETQS
-15 MMVIGLLMVACGQ
+15 I
-28 RQATTPMAVRKSLD
+28 RD
-42 SLISSSHNID
+42 SLA
-52 TLRMLQ
+52 TLRQ
-58 KRMEKED
+58 QGKKERD
-65 NVLGRIIV
+65 ASRY
-73 CREIGRKMRNE
+73 
-84 SLFDEALRY
+84 DEALRL
-93 HGEELTLAEDLED
+93 HIRGLDMARAVGDSSEWI
-106 TLEMVQALNNLG
+106 QALNNIA
-118 TDYRRL
+118 TDYRRM
-124 GVLDVAQDYH
+124 GMLDVAQSYH
-134 YRAWTI
+134 YQAL
-140 SKASGDTSHVAKK
+140 SLCDESADTTYQMRKN
-153 SRVVALN
+153 RVKPLN
-160 GLGNIYLTVGNYE
+160 GLGNIYLSIYSYDD
-173 RADSALRMALAGE
+173 ADSVFRQALEGE
-186 KELKSELGQAI
+186 HQLGSATGQAI
-197 NYANIGSIFRHQNMN
+197 NYANLGSIYSARGDDEKALDYYRQSMFYNKK
-212 DSAWAYFRKSME
+212 DSN
-224 LNQKVN
+224 L
-230 NMLGISL
+230 LGMAL
-237 CHTYYGSM
+237 CHLYFGNI
-245 YERERRYDKAEE
+245 YERRQQYDLALR
-257 EYEKAYELMKASH
+257 EYEQSDRMMTDLKDL
-270 DDWHAL
+270 WHAL
-276 NSLIAL
+276 EPRLAL
-282 ASINLTKGDNARAFD
+282 ASVYYHTHED
-297 FLGKAKRM
+297 AK
-305 AEKIKS
+305 
-311 YEYLA
+311 
-316 EVYTLYYK
+316 
-324 HYKRT
+324 
-329 GDYSAALAA
+329 ALALLDKA
-338 HEKAGAMQDSVVDME
+338 DATARQINSWEHIVEVHHLYFQLMQRQGRYHEALDHHLIATAYQDSILDNE
-353 KVNRIQNAGLAIE
+353 KLDRIHNIGINIE
-366 RTQQA
+366 RTRQQE
-371 RMMDAANMT
+371 MVNMAQNE
-380 LQSER
+380 LQTEKR
-385 SARMVSSVI
+385 IRQQSAWLFGLTVI
-394 FVIIVLLLSCA
+394 LLLAVISA
-405 LVIFFYAQRVNHH
+405 LLYVQRMRHH
-418 NHMNLKRVAQMRE
+418 SMEMMRE
-431 NFFTSITHEFRTPL
+431 ASRLREDFFTNITHEFRTPL
-445 TVILGLSQELQKN
+445 TVILGLSRKIREN
-458 PQDEVKSHA
+458 TEVPQSVSDKAS
-467 LTIERQGN
+467 TIERQGN

-528 HYDKAIEMDF
+528 HYDQAIEMDF

-600 TGDTGEAKGT
+600 TSDTGEAKGT

-617 QEIISHLDGT
+617 QEIISHLNGT

-649 SADPVTETEIGN
+649 SADPVTETEIGS

-905 PTAWTAKPK
+905 PTAWTAKPT

>member
-1 MNTPRQRNATTLWY
+1 MTYMLHTLTRLVWATALAFILTCCQHGSPSESETQS
-15 MMVIGLLMVACGQ
+15 I
-28 RQATTPMAVRKSLD
+28 RD
-42 SLISSSHNID
+42 SLA
-52 TLRMLQ
+52 TLRQ
-58 KRMEKED
+58 QGKKERD
-65 NVLGRIIV
+65 ASRY
-73 CREIGRKMRNE
+73 
-84 SLFDEALRY
+84 DEALRL
-93 HGEELTLAEDLED
+93 HIRGLDMARAVGDSSEWI
-106 TLEMVQALNNLG
+106 QALNNIA
-118 TDYRRL
+118 TDYRRM
-124 GVLDVAQDYH
+124 GMLDVAQSYH
-134 YRAWTI
+134 YQAL
-140 SKASGDTSHVAKK
+140 SLCDESSDTTYQMRKN
-153 SRVVALN
+153 RVKALN
-160 GLGNIYLTVGNYE
+160 GLGNIYLSIYSYDD
-173 RADSALRMALAGE
+173 ADSVFRQALEGE
-186 KELKSELGQAI
+186 HQLGSATGQAI
-197 NYANIGSIFRHQNMN
+197 NYANLGSIYSARGDDEKALDYYRQSMFYNKK
-212 DSAWAYFRKSME
+212 DSN
-224 LNQKVN
+224 L
-230 NMLGISL
+230 LGMAL
-237 CHTYYGSM
+237 CHLYFGNI
-245 YERERRYDKAEE
+245 YERRQQYDLALR
-257 EYEKAYELMKASH
+257 EYEQSDRMMTDLKDL
-270 DDWHAL
+270 WHAL
-276 NSLIAL
+276 EPRLAL
-282 ASINLTKGDNARAFD
+282 ASVYYHTHED
-297 FLGKAKRM
+297 AK
-305 AEKIKS
+305 
-311 YEYLA
+311 
-316 EVYTLYYK
+316 
-324 HYKRT
+324 
-329 GDYSAALAA
+329 ALALLDRA
-338 HEKAGAMQDSVVDME
+338 DATARQINSWEHIVEVHHLYFQLMQRQGRYHEALDHHLIATAYQDSILDNE
-353 KVNRIQNAGLAIE
+353 KLDRIHNIGINIE
-366 RTQQA
+366 RTRQQEMVDMA
-371 RMMDAANMT
+371 QNE
-380 LQSER
+380 LQTEKR
-385 SARMVSSVI
+385 IRQQSAWLFGLTVI
-394 FVIIVLLLSCA
+394 LLLAVISA
-405 LVIFFYAQRVNHH
+405 LLYVQRMRHH
-418 NHMNLKRVAQMRE
+418 SMEMMRE
-431 NFFTSITHEFRTPL
+431 ASRLREDFFTNITHEFRTPL
-445 TVILGLSQELQKN
+445 TVILGLSRKIREN
-458 PQDEVKSHA
+458 TEVPQSVSDKAS
-467 LTIERQGN
+467 TIERQGN

-600 TGDTGEAKGT
+600 TGDMGEAKGT

-617 QEIISHLDGT
+617 QEIISHLNGT

-795 TQAPVTDDAI
+795 TQAPVTDDTI

-905 PTAWTAKPK
+905 PTAWTAKPT